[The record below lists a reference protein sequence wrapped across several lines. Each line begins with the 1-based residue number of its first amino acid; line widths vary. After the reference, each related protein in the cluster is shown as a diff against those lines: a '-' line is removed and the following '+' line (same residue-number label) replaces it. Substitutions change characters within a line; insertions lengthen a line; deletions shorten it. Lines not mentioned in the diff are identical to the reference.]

1 MKYQNFKSDFT
12 SVHTFC
18 RQEGDEKKQIAV
30 PEHVRLTFFT
40 AERCGCITIER
51 NGVNMTSCSLSE
63 DGMTLNARVP
73 LSKKSLGTGEL
84 FCEISE
90 ITTDAEFPDK
100 ERIEVTPIRLGV
112 TLWPGKSDDSL
123 EVSADIVLGVVCPG
137 AVRYDTTQNLADAQ
151 KAQAC
156 ANIGALRTIPE
167 ASVSTRKIANAAVI
181 EKKIADGAVTK
192 QKLAADIAGIVDSV
206 AKGTADYSLQQ
217 NSCQAISRNSIAT
230 GNGTIAGTKGVRW
243 TAIDFTTKT
252 ITLEKALTAS
262 IGAGALLSIINDNH
276 YDKCSEVAETAAIGA
291 TTIKVKSLPFTSIA
305 EDTGDDAKTIMVY
318 SNPNVGDVD
327 LGDGAHSEG
336 VNTKATQRGSHA
348 EGRDTYAAGQYSHAE
363 GRSTEAFYASHA
375 EGRDSKA
382 IGLIS
387 HAEGNATTASGNNSH
402 AEGKDTIAMAGNSHA
417 EGWKSKT
424 SQDALHSHAEG
435 NNTTA
440 NGVASHAEGNNTTA
454 NGVASH
460 AEGSNCTANKDKSHA
475 EGASTIADGE
485 SSHAE
490 GRLSVAVGNYSHAEG
505 NNTKSKGIASHAEG
519 DSTIAEMNTC
529 HAEGYKTYAKYY
541 RTHSEGKITVAIGEG
556 SHSEGISLDNI
567 ADTDEYKPKS
577 IVDMLDTYYAAEIAK
592 HSEFK
597 SFGAVINNN
606 NNHKFY
612 KWCKD
617 VIKDKWDEYVRII
630 QDGGTGTAPEGLVSM
645 AIGYASHV
653 EGRDTAANGTGAH
666 AEGYRTFADADA
678 AHVEGICSFAPGR
691 AAHAEGTRT
700 TAAGANSH
708 AEGYHTLTKNSA
720 EHAQGMYN
728 NSNKGSNT
736 LGDALN
742 TIFSVGVGKKGDR
755 KNAFEMMQNGD
766 AYLLGVGGYD
776 GKNPAASKAVQQVIG
791 ALLDIFKPV
800 QVNDNKS
807 GATDATQLAE
817 LKAYAAKLAA
827 YGVDTTNGY
836 EIPILYNSGSKGFI
850 GYNPNAASS
859 FNCYAVTPEG
869 NFYTLTMNATT
880 GALSKKILATTT
892 VTDALSTN
900 KQPKTDA
907 ALKTTSKT
915 ITGAINEVNDKTAYV
930 AFTDVTKLSTNL
942 GKRLIYKGGNVT
954 LSSPI
959 TINSNIYEIDFNGAT
974 ITIGALA
981 RTGITAI
988 KGHSHCIIKN
998 LVIEGI
1004 WTTNADAVSN
1014 VLETFAGVENVNIDV
1029 HFSGSKYGRGFF
1041 NCQRLINCKAEI
1053 TSNHSEA
1060 QTRGFSYCEYLYMC
1074 RIGEGSVGEGFFHCT
1089 NMISCDALA
1098 VVNASGTG
1106 ITMGCFRKELVEC
1119 SNYTNFRRRTNE
1131 YISDKEVTYGFFSDT
1146 DSLSV
1151 NGYSLTPFANTIAAK
1166 NEDDTKALVHPAGGT
1181 GVAEVPLN
1189 TEASG
1194 NSIAR
1199 RLPDGRLRAAAAT
1212 APDDVVIMSQLNA
1225 LALQVSALRQTV
1237 SALQTEVNALEG

>member
-100 ERIEVTPIRLGV
+100 ERIEVTPVRPGV

-151 KAQAC
+151 KSRAC
-156 ANIGALRTIPE
+156 ANIGALRTIPD
-167 ASVSTRKIANAAVI
+167 ASVSTRKIANGAVI

-192 QKLAADIAGIVDSV
+192 QKLANNIAGIVDSV
-206 AKGTADYSLQQ
+206 AKGAADYSLQQ
-217 NSCQAISRNSIAT
+217 NSCQVISRNSIAT
-230 GNGTIAGTKGVRW
+230 GNGTIAGTKGIRW
-243 TAIDFTTKT
+243 KAINFTTKT
-252 ITLEKALTAS
+252 ITLEKALTAN
-262 IGAGALLSIINDNH
+262 IGAGALLSIINDKH

-318 SNPNVGDVD
+318 SNPAVGDMD

-363 GRSTEAFYASHA
+363 GRETEAFYASHA
-375 EGRDSKA
+375 EGRGSKA
-382 IGLIS
+382 TGDVS
-387 HAEGNATTASGNNSH
+387 HAEGLGTYAIGDHTH
-402 AEGKDTIAMAGNSHA
+402 AEGQNTHAVGLNAHA
-417 EGWKSKT
+417 EGLRGWANG
-424 SQDALHSHAEG
+424 QHSHAEG
-435 NNTTA
+435 VDTVTSNTA
-440 NGVASHAEGNNTTA
+440 EHAEGKFNK
-454 NGVASH
+454 
-460 AEGSNCTANKDKSHA
+460 SNK
-475 EGASTIADGE
+475 ADG
-485 SSHAE
+485 
-490 GRLSVAVGNYSHAEG
+490 
-505 NNTKSKGIASHAEG
+505 
-519 DSTIAEMNTC
+519 
-529 HAEGYKTYAKYY
+529 
-541 RTHSEGKITVAIGEG
+541 
-556 SHSEGISLDNI
+556 
-567 ADTDEYKPKS
+567 
-577 IVDMLDTYYAAEIAK
+577 
-592 HSEFK
+592 
-597 SFGAVINNN
+597 SFG
-606 NNHKFY
+606 
-612 KWCKD
+612 
-617 VIKDKWDEYVRII
+617 
-630 QDGGTGTAPEGLVSM
+630 S
-645 AIGYASHV
+645 
-653 EGRDTAANGTGAH
+653 
-666 AEGYRTFADADA
+666 
-678 AHVEGICSFAPGR
+678 
-691 AAHAEGTRT
+691 
-700 TAAGANSH
+700 AG
-708 AEGYHTLTKNSA
+708 
-720 EHAQGMYN
+720 
-728 NSNKGSNT
+728 NT
-736 LGDALN
+736 LHS
-742 TIFSVGVGKKGDR
+742 IGVGTSASDR
-755 KNAFEMMQNGD
+755 KNAFEVMQNGD

-776 GKNPAASKAVQQVIG
+776 GKNPTASKTVQQVIG
-791 ALLDIFKPV
+791 ALLDTFKPV

-817 LKAYAAKLAA
+817 IKAYAAKLAA

-859 FNCYAVTPEG
+859 FNGYAVTPEG
-869 NFYTLTMNATT
+869 NLYTLTMNATT

-915 ITGAINEVNDKTAYV
+915 VTGAINEVNDKTAYV

-1060 QTRGFSYCEYLYMC
+1060 LTRGFSYCEYLYMC

-1151 NGYSLTPFANTIAAK
+1151 NGYSLTPFTNTIAAK

-1225 LALQVSALRQTV
+1225 LVLQVSALRQTV
-1237 SALQTEVNALEG
+1237 SALQTEVNALKG

>member
-151 KAQAC
+151 KSRAC
-156 ANIGALRTIPE
+156 ANIGALRTIPD
-167 ASVSTRKIANAAVI
+167 ASVSIRKIANGAVI

-192 QKLAADIAGIVDSV
+192 QKLANNIAGIVDSV
-206 AKGTADYSLQQ
+206 AKGAADYSLQQ
-217 NSCQAISRNSIAT
+217 NSCQVISRNSIAT

-243 TAIDFTTKT
+243 KAINFTTKT

-262 IGAGALLSIINDNH
+262 IGAGALLSIINDKH
-276 YDKCSEVAETAAIGA
+276 YDKCSEVAETTAIGA

-318 SNPNVGDVD
+318 SNPAVGDMD
-327 LGDGAHSEG
+327 IGDGAHSEG

-363 GRSTEAFYASHA
+363 GRETEAFYASHA
-375 EGRDSKA
+375 EGRGSKA
-382 IGLIS
+382 TGDVS
-387 HAEGNATTASGNNSH
+387 HAEGLGTYAIGDHTH
-402 AEGKDTIAMAGNSHA
+402 AEGQNTHAVGLNAHA
-417 EGWKSKT
+417 EGLRGWANG
-424 SQDALHSHAEG
+424 QHSHAEG
-435 NNTTA
+435 VDTVTSNTA
-440 NGVASHAEGNNTTA
+440 EHAEGKFNK
-454 NGVASH
+454 
-460 AEGSNCTANKDKSHA
+460 SNK
-475 EGASTIADGE
+475 ADG
-485 SSHAE
+485 
-490 GRLSVAVGNYSHAEG
+490 
-505 NNTKSKGIASHAEG
+505 
-519 DSTIAEMNTC
+519 
-529 HAEGYKTYAKYY
+529 
-541 RTHSEGKITVAIGEG
+541 
-556 SHSEGISLDNI
+556 
-567 ADTDEYKPKS
+567 
-577 IVDMLDTYYAAEIAK
+577 
-592 HSEFK
+592 
-597 SFGAVINNN
+597 SFG
-606 NNHKFY
+606 
-612 KWCKD
+612 
-617 VIKDKWDEYVRII
+617 
-630 QDGGTGTAPEGLVSM
+630 S
-645 AIGYASHV
+645 
-653 EGRDTAANGTGAH
+653 
-666 AEGYRTFADADA
+666 
-678 AHVEGICSFAPGR
+678 
-691 AAHAEGTRT
+691 
-700 TAAGANSH
+700 AG
-708 AEGYHTLTKNSA
+708 
-720 EHAQGMYN
+720 
-728 NSNKGSNT
+728 NT
-736 LGDALN
+736 LHSIGIGTSA
-742 TIFSVGVGKKGDR
+742 SDR
-755 KNAFEMMQNGD
+755 KNASEVMQNGD
-766 AYLLGVGGYD
+766 VYLLGVGGYD

-791 ALLDIFKPV
+791 ALLDTFKPV

-859 FNCYAVTPEG
+859 FNGYAVTPEG
-869 NFYTLTMNATT
+869 NLYTLTMNATT

-915 ITGAINEVNDKTAYV
+915 VTGAINEVNDKTAHV

-959 TINSNIYEIDFNGAT
+959 TINSNIYEIDFNGAA

-1004 WTTNADAVSN
+1004 WTTNADAVST

-1060 QTRGFSYCEYLYMC
+1060 LTRGFSYCEYLYMC

-1106 ITMGCFRKELVEC
+1106 ITMGCFRKELIEC

-1225 LALQVSALRQTV
+1225 LVLQVSALRQTV
-1237 SALQTEVNALEG
+1237 SALQTKVNALKG

>member
-12 SVHTFC
+12 SGHTFC

-40 AERCGCITIER
+40 AERCGCITVER

-84 FCEISE
+84 FCEIAE
-90 ITTDAEFPDK
+90 ITPDQDFPEQ

-123 EVSADIVLGVVCPG
+123 EVSADIVFGVVCPG

-151 KAQAC
+151 KSRAC
-156 ANIGALRTIPE
+156 ANIGALRTIPD
-167 ASVSTRKIANAAVI
+167 ASVSTRKIANGAVI

-192 QKLAADIAGIVDSV
+192 QKLANDIAGIVDSV
-206 AKGTADYSLQQ
+206 AKGAADYSLQQ
-217 NSCQAISRNSIAT
+217 NSCQVISRNSIAT

-243 TAIDFTTKT
+243 KAINFTTKT

-262 IGAGALLSIINDNH
+262 IGAGALLSIINDKH

-318 SNPNVGDVD
+318 SNPAVGDMD

-363 GRSTEAFYASHA
+363 GRETEAFYASHA
-375 EGRDSKA
+375 EGRGSKA
-382 IGLIS
+382 TGDIS
-387 HAEGNATTASGNNSH
+387 HAEGLGTYAIGDHTH
-402 AEGKDTIAMAGNSHA
+402 AEGQNTHAVGLNAHA
-417 EGWKSKT
+417 EGLRGWANG
-424 SQDALHSHAEG
+424 QHSHAEG
-435 NNTTA
+435 VDTVTSNTA
-440 NGVASHAEGNNTTA
+440 EHAEGKFNK
-454 NGVASH
+454 
-460 AEGSNCTANKDKSHA
+460 SNK
-475 EGASTIADGE
+475 ADG
-485 SSHAE
+485 
-490 GRLSVAVGNYSHAEG
+490 
-505 NNTKSKGIASHAEG
+505 
-519 DSTIAEMNTC
+519 
-529 HAEGYKTYAKYY
+529 
-541 RTHSEGKITVAIGEG
+541 
-556 SHSEGISLDNI
+556 
-567 ADTDEYKPKS
+567 
-577 IVDMLDTYYAAEIAK
+577 
-592 HSEFK
+592 
-597 SFGAVINNN
+597 SFG
-606 NNHKFY
+606 
-612 KWCKD
+612 
-617 VIKDKWDEYVRII
+617 
-630 QDGGTGTAPEGLVSM
+630 S
-645 AIGYASHV
+645 
-653 EGRDTAANGTGAH
+653 
-666 AEGYRTFADADA
+666 
-678 AHVEGICSFAPGR
+678 
-691 AAHAEGTRT
+691 
-700 TAAGANSH
+700 AG
-708 AEGYHTLTKNSA
+708 
-720 EHAQGMYN
+720 
-728 NSNKGSNT
+728 NT
-736 LGDALN
+736 LHSIGIGTSA
-742 TIFSVGVGKKGDR
+742 SDR
-755 KNAFEMMQNGD
+755 KNAFEIMQNGD

-791 ALLDIFKPV
+791 ALLDTFKPV

-817 LKAYAAKLAA
+817 IKAYAAKLAA

-859 FNCYAVTPEG
+859 FNGYAVTPEG
-869 NFYTLTMNATT
+869 NLYTLTMNATT

-915 ITGAINEVNDKTAYV
+915 VTGAINEVNDKTAYV

-959 TINSNIYEIDFNGAT
+959 TINSNIYEIDFNGAA

-1004 WTTNADAVSN
+1004 WTTNADAVSS

-1060 QTRGFSYCEYLYMC
+1060 LTRGFSYCEYLYMC

-1194 NSIAR
+1194 TSIAR

-1225 LALQVSALRQTV
+1225 LVLQVSALRQTV
-1237 SALQTEVNALEG
+1237 SALQTEVNALKG

>member
-1 MKYQNFKSDFT
+1 MKYQNFKSDFS
-12 SVHTFC
+12 SVHQFF
-18 RQEGDEKKQIAV
+18 RKDGDTNNQVAV
-30 PEHVRLTFFT
+30 PGHVRLRFFT
-40 AERCGCITIER
+40 EERLNVFVAERDGDQMI
-51 NGVNMTSCSLSE
+51 GCSLSE
-63 DGMTLNARVP
+63 DGMTLTASVP
-73 LSKKSLGTGEL
+73 LSRICLGKGEL
-84 FCEISE
+84 FCEIAE
-90 ITTDAEFPDK
+90 ITPDPDFPEQ

-112 TLWPGKSDDSL
+112 TLWSGKSDDSL

-151 KAQAC
+151 KSRAC
-156 ANIGALRTIPE
+156 ANIGALRTIPD
-167 ASVSTRKIANAAVI
+167 ASVSTRKIANGAVI
-181 EKKIADGAVTK
+181 DKKIADGAVTK
-192 QKLAADIAGIVDSV
+192 QKLANNIAGIVDSV
-206 AKGTADYSLQQ
+206 AKGAADYSLQQ
-217 NSCQAISRNSIAT
+217 NSCQVISRNSIAT

-243 TAIDFTTKT
+243 KAINFTTKT

-262 IGAGALLSIINDNH
+262 IGAGALLSIINDKH

-318 SNPNVGDVD
+318 SNPAVGDMD

-363 GRSTEAFYASHA
+363 GRETEAFYASHA
-375 EGRDSKA
+375 EGRGSKA
-382 IGLIS
+382 TGDVS
-387 HAEGNATTASGNNSH
+387 HAEGLGTYAIGDHTH
-402 AEGKDTIAMAGNSHA
+402 AEGQNTHAVGLNAHA
-417 EGWKSKT
+417 EGLRGWANG
-424 SQDALHSHAEG
+424 QHSHAEG
-435 NNTTA
+435 VDTVTSNTA
-440 NGVASHAEGNNTTA
+440 EHAEGKFNK
-454 NGVASH
+454 
-460 AEGSNCTANKDKSHA
+460 SNK
-475 EGASTIADGE
+475 ADG
-485 SSHAE
+485 
-490 GRLSVAVGNYSHAEG
+490 
-505 NNTKSKGIASHAEG
+505 
-519 DSTIAEMNTC
+519 
-529 HAEGYKTYAKYY
+529 
-541 RTHSEGKITVAIGEG
+541 
-556 SHSEGISLDNI
+556 
-567 ADTDEYKPKS
+567 
-577 IVDMLDTYYAAEIAK
+577 
-592 HSEFK
+592 
-597 SFGAVINNN
+597 SFG
-606 NNHKFY
+606 
-612 KWCKD
+612 
-617 VIKDKWDEYVRII
+617 
-630 QDGGTGTAPEGLVSM
+630 S
-645 AIGYASHV
+645 
-653 EGRDTAANGTGAH
+653 
-666 AEGYRTFADADA
+666 
-678 AHVEGICSFAPGR
+678 
-691 AAHAEGTRT
+691 
-700 TAAGANSH
+700 AG
-708 AEGYHTLTKNSA
+708 
-720 EHAQGMYN
+720 
-728 NSNKGSNT
+728 NT
-736 LGDALN
+736 LHSIGIGTSA
-742 TIFSVGVGKKGDR
+742 SDR
-755 KNAFEMMQNGD
+755 KNAFEIMQNGD

-776 GKNPAASKAVQQVIG
+776 GKNPAASKAVQQIIG
-791 ALLDIFKPV
+791 ALLDTFKPV

-859 FNCYAVTPEG
+859 FNGYAVTPEG
-869 NFYTLTMNATT
+869 NLYTLTMNATT

-892 VTDALSTN
+892 VTDALSAN

-915 ITGAINEVNDKTAYV
+915 VTGAINEVNDKTAYV

-959 TINSNIYEIDFNGAT
+959 TINSNIYEIDFNGAA

-1225 LALQVSALRQTV
+1225 LVLQVSALRQTV
-1237 SALQTEVNALEG
+1237 TELQTEVNALKG

>member
-100 ERIEVTPIRLGV
+100 ERIEVTPVRPGV

-151 KAQAC
+151 KSRAC
-156 ANIGALRTIPE
+156 ANIGALRTIPD
-167 ASVSTRKIANAAVI
+167 ASVSTRKIANGAVI
-181 EKKIADGAVTK
+181 DKKIADGAVTK
-192 QKLAADIAGIVDSV
+192 QKLANNIAGIVDSV
-206 AKGTADYSLQQ
+206 AKGAADYSLQQ
-217 NSCQAISRNSIAT
+217 NSCQVISRNSIAT

-243 TAIDFTTKT
+243 KAINFTTKT

-262 IGAGALLSIINDNH
+262 IGVGALLSIINDKH

-318 SNPNVGDVD
+318 SNPAVGDMD

-363 GRSTEAFYASHA
+363 GRETEAFYASHA
-375 EGRDSKA
+375 EGRGSKA
-382 IGLIS
+382 TGDVS
-387 HAEGNATTASGNNSH
+387 HAEGLGTYAIGDHTH
-402 AEGKDTIAMAGNSHA
+402 AEGQNTHAVGLNAHA
-417 EGWKSKT
+417 EGLRGWANG
-424 SQDALHSHAEG
+424 QHSHAEG
-435 NNTTA
+435 VDTVTSNTA
-440 NGVASHAEGNNTTA
+440 EHAEGKFNK
-454 NGVASH
+454 
-460 AEGSNCTANKDKSHA
+460 SNK
-475 EGASTIADGE
+475 ADG
-485 SSHAE
+485 
-490 GRLSVAVGNYSHAEG
+490 
-505 NNTKSKGIASHAEG
+505 
-519 DSTIAEMNTC
+519 
-529 HAEGYKTYAKYY
+529 
-541 RTHSEGKITVAIGEG
+541 
-556 SHSEGISLDNI
+556 
-567 ADTDEYKPKS
+567 
-577 IVDMLDTYYAAEIAK
+577 
-592 HSEFK
+592 
-597 SFGAVINNN
+597 SFG
-606 NNHKFY
+606 
-612 KWCKD
+612 
-617 VIKDKWDEYVRII
+617 
-630 QDGGTGTAPEGLVSM
+630 S
-645 AIGYASHV
+645 
-653 EGRDTAANGTGAH
+653 
-666 AEGYRTFADADA
+666 
-678 AHVEGICSFAPGR
+678 
-691 AAHAEGTRT
+691 
-700 TAAGANSH
+700 AG
-708 AEGYHTLTKNSA
+708 
-720 EHAQGMYN
+720 
-728 NSNKGSNT
+728 NT
-736 LGDALN
+736 LHSIGIGTSA
-742 TIFSVGVGKKGDR
+742 SDR
-755 KNAFEMMQNGD
+755 KNAFEVMQNGD

-791 ALLDIFKPV
+791 ALLDTFKPV

-859 FNCYAVTPEG
+859 FNGYAVTPEG
-869 NFYTLTMNATT
+869 NLYTLTMNAAT

-915 ITGAINEVNDKTAYV
+915 VTGAINEVNDKTAYV

-1225 LALQVSALRQTV
+1225 LVLQVSALRQTV
-1237 SALQTEVNALEG
+1237 TELQTEVNALKG

>member
-151 KAQAC
+151 KSRAC
-156 ANIGALRTIPE
+156 ANIGALRTIPD
-167 ASVSTRKIANAAVI
+167 ASVSTRKIANGAVI

-192 QKLAADIAGIVDSV
+192 QKLANNIAGIVDSV
-206 AKGTADYSLQQ
+206 AKGAADYSLQQ
-217 NSCQAISRNSIAT
+217 NSCQVISRNSIAT

-243 TAIDFTTKT
+243 KAINFTTKT
-252 ITLEKALTAS
+252 ITLEKALTAG
-262 IGAGALLSIINDNH
+262 IGAGALLSIINDKH

-318 SNPNVGDVD
+318 SNPAVGDMD

-363 GRSTEAFYASHA
+363 GRETEAFYASHA
-375 EGRDSKA
+375 EGRSSKA
-382 IGLIS
+382 TGDVS
-387 HAEGNATTASGNNSH
+387 HAEGLGTYAIGDHTH
-402 AEGKDTIAMAGNSHA
+402 AEGQNTHAVGLNAHA
-417 EGWKSKT
+417 EGLRGWANG
-424 SQDALHSHAEG
+424 QHSHAEG
-435 NNTTA
+435 VDTVTSNTA
-440 NGVASHAEGNNTTA
+440 EHAEGKFNK
-454 NGVASH
+454 
-460 AEGSNCTANKDKSHA
+460 SNK
-475 EGASTIADGE
+475 ADG
-485 SSHAE
+485 
-490 GRLSVAVGNYSHAEG
+490 
-505 NNTKSKGIASHAEG
+505 
-519 DSTIAEMNTC
+519 
-529 HAEGYKTYAKYY
+529 
-541 RTHSEGKITVAIGEG
+541 
-556 SHSEGISLDNI
+556 
-567 ADTDEYKPKS
+567 
-577 IVDMLDTYYAAEIAK
+577 
-592 HSEFK
+592 
-597 SFGAVINNN
+597 SFG
-606 NNHKFY
+606 
-612 KWCKD
+612 
-617 VIKDKWDEYVRII
+617 
-630 QDGGTGTAPEGLVSM
+630 S
-645 AIGYASHV
+645 
-653 EGRDTAANGTGAH
+653 
-666 AEGYRTFADADA
+666 
-678 AHVEGICSFAPGR
+678 
-691 AAHAEGTRT
+691 
-700 TAAGANSH
+700 AG
-708 AEGYHTLTKNSA
+708 
-720 EHAQGMYN
+720 
-728 NSNKGSNT
+728 NT
-736 LGDALN
+736 LHSIGIGTSA
-742 TIFSVGVGKKGDR
+742 SDR
-755 KNAFEMMQNGD
+755 KNAVEVMQNGD

-776 GKNPAASKAVQQVIG
+776 GKNPAASKAVQQIIG
-791 ALLDIFKPV
+791 ALLDTFKPV

-859 FNCYAVTPEG
+859 FNGYAVTPEG

-892 VTDALSTN
+892 VTDALSIN

-915 ITGAINEVNDKTAYV
+915 VTGAINEVNDKTAYV

-1166 NEDDTKALVHPAGGT
+1166 NEDDTKALVHPSGGT

-1225 LALQVSALRQTV
+1225 LVLQVSALRQ
-1237 SALQTEVNALEG
+1237 EVNALKG

>member
-151 KAQAC
+151 KSRAC
-156 ANIGALRTIPE
+156 ANIGALRTIPD
-167 ASVSTRKIANAAVI
+167 ASVSTRKIANGAVI
-181 EKKIADGAVTK
+181 DKKIADGAVTK
-192 QKLAADIAGIVDSV
+192 QKLANNIAGIVDSV
-206 AKGTADYSLQQ
+206 AKGAADYSLQQ
-217 NSCQAISRNSIAT
+217 NSCQVISRNSIAT

-243 TAIDFTTKT
+243 KAINFTTKT

-262 IGAGALLSIINDNH
+262 IGAGALLSIINDKH

-318 SNPNVGDVD
+318 SNPAVGDMD

-363 GRSTEAFYASHA
+363 GRETEAFYASHA
-375 EGRDSKA
+375 EGRGSKA
-382 IGLIS
+382 TGDVS
-387 HAEGNATTASGNNSH
+387 HAEGLGTYAIGDHTH
-402 AEGKDTIAMAGNSHA
+402 AEGQNTHAVGLNAHA
-417 EGWKSKT
+417 EGLRGWANG
-424 SQDALHSHAEG
+424 QHSHAEG
-435 NNTTA
+435 VDTVTSNTA
-440 NGVASHAEGNNTTA
+440 EHAEGKFNK
-454 NGVASH
+454 
-460 AEGSNCTANKDKSHA
+460 SNK
-475 EGASTIADGE
+475 ADG
-485 SSHAE
+485 
-490 GRLSVAVGNYSHAEG
+490 
-505 NNTKSKGIASHAEG
+505 
-519 DSTIAEMNTC
+519 
-529 HAEGYKTYAKYY
+529 
-541 RTHSEGKITVAIGEG
+541 
-556 SHSEGISLDNI
+556 
-567 ADTDEYKPKS
+567 
-577 IVDMLDTYYAAEIAK
+577 
-592 HSEFK
+592 
-597 SFGAVINNN
+597 SFG
-606 NNHKFY
+606 
-612 KWCKD
+612 
-617 VIKDKWDEYVRII
+617 
-630 QDGGTGTAPEGLVSM
+630 S
-645 AIGYASHV
+645 
-653 EGRDTAANGTGAH
+653 
-666 AEGYRTFADADA
+666 
-678 AHVEGICSFAPGR
+678 
-691 AAHAEGTRT
+691 
-700 TAAGANSH
+700 AG
-708 AEGYHTLTKNSA
+708 
-720 EHAQGMYN
+720 
-728 NSNKGSNT
+728 NT
-736 LGDALN
+736 LHSIGIGTSA
-742 TIFSVGVGKKGDR
+742 SDR
-755 KNAFEMMQNGD
+755 KNAFEIMQNGD

-776 GKNPAASKAVQQVIG
+776 GKNPAASKAVQQIIG
-791 ALLDIFKPV
+791 ALLDTFKPV

-859 FNCYAVTPEG
+859 FNGYAVTPEG
-869 NFYTLTMNATT
+869 NLYTLTMNATT

-915 ITGAINEVNDKTAYV
+915 VTGAINEVNDKTAHV

-959 TINSNIYEIDFNGAT
+959 TINSNIYEIDFNGAA

-1060 QTRGFSYCEYLYMC
+1060 LTRGFSYCEYLYMC

-1106 ITMGCFRKELVEC
+1106 ITMGCFRKELIEC

-1225 LALQVSALRQTV
+1225 LVLQVSALRQTV
-1237 SALQTEVNALEG
+1237 TELQTEVNALKG

>member
-63 DGMTLNARVP
+63 DGMTLNAHVP

-151 KAQAC
+151 KSRAC
-156 ANIGALRTIPE
+156 ANIGALRTIPD
-167 ASVSTRKIANAAVI
+167 ASVSTRKIANGAVI
-181 EKKIADGAVTK
+181 DKKIADGAVTK
-192 QKLAADIAGIVDSV
+192 QKLANNIAGIVDSV
-206 AKGTADYSLQQ
+206 AKGAADYSLQQ
-217 NSCQAISRNSIAT
+217 DSCQVISRNSIAT

-243 TAIDFTTKT
+243 KAINFTTKT

-262 IGAGALLSIINDNH
+262 IGAGALLSIINDKH

-318 SNPNVGDVD
+318 SNPAVGDMD

-363 GRSTEAFYASHA
+363 GRETEAFYASHA
-375 EGRDSKA
+375 EGRGSKA
-382 IGLIS
+382 TGDVS
-387 HAEGNATTASGNNSH
+387 HAEGLGTYAIGDHTH
-402 AEGKDTIAMAGNSHA
+402 AEGQNTHAVGLNAHA
-417 EGWKSKT
+417 EGLRGWANG
-424 SQDALHSHAEG
+424 QHSHAEG
-435 NNTTA
+435 VDTVTSNTA
-440 NGVASHAEGNNTTA
+440 EHAEGKFNK
-454 NGVASH
+454 
-460 AEGSNCTANKDKSHA
+460 SNK
-475 EGASTIADGE
+475 ADG
-485 SSHAE
+485 
-490 GRLSVAVGNYSHAEG
+490 
-505 NNTKSKGIASHAEG
+505 
-519 DSTIAEMNTC
+519 
-529 HAEGYKTYAKYY
+529 
-541 RTHSEGKITVAIGEG
+541 
-556 SHSEGISLDNI
+556 
-567 ADTDEYKPKS
+567 
-577 IVDMLDTYYAAEIAK
+577 
-592 HSEFK
+592 
-597 SFGAVINNN
+597 SFG
-606 NNHKFY
+606 
-612 KWCKD
+612 
-617 VIKDKWDEYVRII
+617 
-630 QDGGTGTAPEGLVSM
+630 S
-645 AIGYASHV
+645 
-653 EGRDTAANGTGAH
+653 
-666 AEGYRTFADADA
+666 
-678 AHVEGICSFAPGR
+678 
-691 AAHAEGTRT
+691 
-700 TAAGANSH
+700 AG
-708 AEGYHTLTKNSA
+708 
-720 EHAQGMYN
+720 
-728 NSNKGSNT
+728 NT
-736 LGDALN
+736 LHSIGIGTSA
-742 TIFSVGVGKKGDR
+742 SDR
-755 KNAFEMMQNGD
+755 KNAYEIMQNGD

-776 GKNPAASKAVQQVIG
+776 GKNPAASKAVQQIIG
-791 ALLDIFKPV
+791 ALLDTFKPV

-817 LKAYAAKLAA
+817 IKAYAAKLAA

-859 FNCYAVTPEG
+859 FNGYAVTPEG
-869 NFYTLTMNATT
+869 NLYTLTMNATT

-915 ITGAINEVNDKTAYV
+915 VTGAINEVNDKTAHV

-1060 QTRGFSYCEYLYMC
+1060 VTRGFSYCEYLYMC

-1106 ITMGCFRKELVEC
+1106 ITMGCFRKELIEC

-1212 APDDVVIMSQLNA
+1212 APDDVVIMSQINA
-1225 LALQVSALRQTV
+1225 LVSQVSALRQTV
-1237 SALQTEVNALEG
+1237 TELQTEVNALKG

>member
-151 KAQAC
+151 KSRAC
-156 ANIGALRTIPE
+156 ANIGALRTIPD
-167 ASVSTRKIANAAVI
+167 ASVSTRKIANSAVI

-192 QKLAADIAGIVDSV
+192 QKLANNIAGIVDSV
-206 AKGTADYSLQQ
+206 AKGSADYSLQQ
-217 NSCQAISRNSIAT
+217 NSCQVISRNSIAT

-262 IGAGALLSIINDNH
+262 IGAGALLSIINDKH

-318 SNPNVGDVD
+318 SNPAVGDMD

-363 GRSTEAFYASHA
+363 GRETEAFYASHA
-375 EGRDSKA
+375 EGRGSKA
-382 IGLIS
+382 TGDVS
-387 HAEGNATTASGNNSH
+387 HAEGLGTYAIGDHTH
-402 AEGKDTIAMAGNSHA
+402 AEGQNTHAVGLNAHA
-417 EGWKSKT
+417 EGLRGWANG
-424 SQDALHSHAEG
+424 QHSHAEG
-435 NNTTA
+435 VDTVTSNTA
-440 NGVASHAEGNNTTA
+440 EHAEGKFNK
-454 NGVASH
+454 
-460 AEGSNCTANKDKSHA
+460 SNK
-475 EGASTIADGE
+475 ADG
-485 SSHAE
+485 
-490 GRLSVAVGNYSHAEG
+490 
-505 NNTKSKGIASHAEG
+505 
-519 DSTIAEMNTC
+519 
-529 HAEGYKTYAKYY
+529 
-541 RTHSEGKITVAIGEG
+541 
-556 SHSEGISLDNI
+556 
-567 ADTDEYKPKS
+567 
-577 IVDMLDTYYAAEIAK
+577 
-592 HSEFK
+592 
-597 SFGAVINNN
+597 SFG
-606 NNHKFY
+606 
-612 KWCKD
+612 
-617 VIKDKWDEYVRII
+617 
-630 QDGGTGTAPEGLVSM
+630 S
-645 AIGYASHV
+645 
-653 EGRDTAANGTGAH
+653 
-666 AEGYRTFADADA
+666 
-678 AHVEGICSFAPGR
+678 
-691 AAHAEGTRT
+691 
-700 TAAGANSH
+700 AG
-708 AEGYHTLTKNSA
+708 
-720 EHAQGMYN
+720 
-728 NSNKGSNT
+728 NT
-736 LGDALN
+736 LHSIGIGTSA
-742 TIFSVGVGKKGDR
+742 SDR
-755 KNAFEMMQNGD
+755 KNAVEVMQNGD
-766 AYLLGVGGYD
+766 TYLLGVGGYD

-791 ALLDIFKPV
+791 ALLDTFKPV

-859 FNCYAVTPEG
+859 FNGYAVTPEG

-900 KQPKTDA
+900 NQPKTDA

-915 ITGAINEVNDKTAYV
+915 VTGAINEVNDKTAYV

-1060 QTRGFSYCEYLYMC
+1060 VTRGFSYCEYLYMC

-1212 APDDVVIMSQLNA
+1212 APDDVVIMSQINA
-1225 LALQVSALRQTV
+1225 LVSQVSALRQTV
-1237 SALQTEVNALEG
+1237 TELQTEVNALKG

>member
-100 ERIEVTPIRLGV
+100 ERIEVTPVRPGV

-137 AVRYDTTQNLADAQ
+137 AVRYDIAQNLTDAQ

-156 ANIGALRTIPE
+156 ANIGALRTIPD
-167 ASVSTRKIANAAVI
+167 ASVSTRKIANGAVI

-192 QKLAADIAGIVDSV
+192 QKLANNIAGIVDSV
-206 AKGTADYSLQQ
+206 AKGAADYSLQQ
-217 NSCQAISRNSIAT
+217 NSCQVISRNSIAT

-243 TAIDFTTKT
+243 KTINFTTKT

-262 IGAGALLSIINDNH
+262 IGAGALLSIINDKH
-276 YDKCSEVAETAAIGA
+276 YDKCSEVAETVAIGA

-318 SNPNVGDVD
+318 SNPAVGDMD

-363 GRSTEAFYASHA
+363 GRETEAFYASHA
-375 EGRDSKA
+375 EGRGSKA
-382 IGLIS
+382 TGDVS
-387 HAEGNATTASGNNSH
+387 HAEGLGTYAIGDHTH
-402 AEGKDTIAMAGNSHA
+402 AEGQNTHAVGLNAHA
-417 EGWKSKT
+417 EGLRGWANG
-424 SQDALHSHAEG
+424 QHSHAEG
-435 NNTTA
+435 VDTVTSNTA
-440 NGVASHAEGNNTTA
+440 EHAEGKFNK
-454 NGVASH
+454 
-460 AEGSNCTANKDKSHA
+460 SNK
-475 EGASTIADGE
+475 ADG
-485 SSHAE
+485 
-490 GRLSVAVGNYSHAEG
+490 
-505 NNTKSKGIASHAEG
+505 
-519 DSTIAEMNTC
+519 
-529 HAEGYKTYAKYY
+529 
-541 RTHSEGKITVAIGEG
+541 
-556 SHSEGISLDNI
+556 
-567 ADTDEYKPKS
+567 
-577 IVDMLDTYYAAEIAK
+577 
-592 HSEFK
+592 
-597 SFGAVINNN
+597 SFG
-606 NNHKFY
+606 
-612 KWCKD
+612 
-617 VIKDKWDEYVRII
+617 
-630 QDGGTGTAPEGLVSM
+630 S
-645 AIGYASHV
+645 
-653 EGRDTAANGTGAH
+653 
-666 AEGYRTFADADA
+666 
-678 AHVEGICSFAPGR
+678 
-691 AAHAEGTRT
+691 
-700 TAAGANSH
+700 AG
-708 AEGYHTLTKNSA
+708 
-720 EHAQGMYN
+720 
-728 NSNKGSNT
+728 NT
-736 LGDALN
+736 LHSIGIGTSA
-742 TIFSVGVGKKGDR
+742 SDR
-755 KNAFEMMQNGD
+755 KNAFEIMQNGD

-776 GKNPAASKAVQQVIG
+776 GKNPAASKAVQQIIG
-791 ALLDIFKPV
+791 ALLDTFKPV

-817 LKAYAAKLAA
+817 IKAYAAKLAA

-859 FNCYAVTPEG
+859 FNGYAVTPEG
-869 NFYTLTMNATT
+869 NLYTLTMNATT

-915 ITGAINEVNDKTAYV
+915 VTGAINEVNDKTAYV

-942 GKRLIYKGGNVT
+942 GKRLIYKGGNVI

-981 RTGITAI
+981 KTGITAI

-1106 ITMGCFRKELVEC
+1106 ITMGCFRKELIEC

-1181 GVAEVPLN
+1181 GVAEVPLSI
-1189 TEASG
+1189 EASG

-1225 LALQVSALRQTV
+1225 LVLQVSALRQTV
-1237 SALQTEVNALEG
+1237 TELQTEVNALKG

>member
-100 ERIEVTPIRLGV
+100 ERIEVTPVRPGV

-151 KAQAC
+151 KSRAC
-156 ANIGALRTIPE
+156 ANIGALRTIPD
-167 ASVSTRKIANAAVI
+167 ASVSTRKIANGAVI
-181 EKKIADGAVTK
+181 DKKIADGAVTK
-192 QKLAADIAGIVDSV
+192 QKLANNIAGIVDSV
-206 AKGTADYSLQQ
+206 AKGAADYSLQQ
-217 NSCQAISRNSIAT
+217 NSCQVISRNSIAT

-243 TAIDFTTKT
+243 KAINFTTKT

-262 IGAGALLSIINDNH
+262 IGAGALLSIINDKH
-276 YDKCSEVAETAAIGA
+276 YDKCSEVAETAAMGA

-318 SNPNVGDVD
+318 SNPAVGDMD

-363 GRSTEAFYASHA
+363 GRETEAFYASHA
-375 EGRDSKA
+375 EGRGSKA
-382 IGLIS
+382 TGDVS
-387 HAEGNATTASGNNSH
+387 HAEGLGTYAIGDHTH
-402 AEGKDTIAMAGNSHA
+402 AEGQNTHAVGLNAHA
-417 EGWKSKT
+417 EGLRGWANG
-424 SQDALHSHAEG
+424 QHSHAEG
-435 NNTTA
+435 VDTVTSNTA
-440 NGVASHAEGNNTTA
+440 EHAEGKFNK
-454 NGVASH
+454 
-460 AEGSNCTANKDKSHA
+460 SNK
-475 EGASTIADGE
+475 ADG
-485 SSHAE
+485 
-490 GRLSVAVGNYSHAEG
+490 
-505 NNTKSKGIASHAEG
+505 
-519 DSTIAEMNTC
+519 
-529 HAEGYKTYAKYY
+529 
-541 RTHSEGKITVAIGEG
+541 
-556 SHSEGISLDNI
+556 
-567 ADTDEYKPKS
+567 
-577 IVDMLDTYYAAEIAK
+577 
-592 HSEFK
+592 
-597 SFGAVINNN
+597 SFG
-606 NNHKFY
+606 
-612 KWCKD
+612 
-617 VIKDKWDEYVRII
+617 
-630 QDGGTGTAPEGLVSM
+630 S
-645 AIGYASHV
+645 
-653 EGRDTAANGTGAH
+653 
-666 AEGYRTFADADA
+666 
-678 AHVEGICSFAPGR
+678 
-691 AAHAEGTRT
+691 
-700 TAAGANSH
+700 AG
-708 AEGYHTLTKNSA
+708 
-720 EHAQGMYN
+720 
-728 NSNKGSNT
+728 NT
-736 LGDALN
+736 LHSIGIGTSA
-742 TIFSVGVGKKGDR
+742 SDR
-755 KNAFEMMQNGD
+755 KNAFEVMQNGD

-776 GKNPAASKAVQQVIG
+776 GKNPTASKAVQQVIG
-791 ALLDIFKPV
+791 ALLDTFKPV

-817 LKAYAAKLAA
+817 IKAYAAKLAA

-859 FNCYAVTPEG
+859 FNGYAVTPEG
-869 NFYTLTMNATT
+869 NLYTLTMNATT

-915 ITGAINEVNDKTAYV
+915 VTGAINEVNDKTAYV

-959 TINSNIYEIDFNGAT
+959 TINSNIYEIDFNGAA

-1131 YISDKEVTYGFFSDT
+1131 YISDKEVTCGFFSDT

-1225 LALQVSALRQTV
+1225 LVLQVSALRQTV
-1237 SALQTEVNALEG
+1237 SALQAEVNALKG

>member
-30 PEHVRLTFFT
+30 PEHLRLTFFT

-100 ERIEVTPIRLGV
+100 ERIEVTPVRPGV

-151 KAQAC
+151 KSRAC
-156 ANIGALRTIPE
+156 ANIGALRTIPD
-167 ASVSTRKIANAAVI
+167 ASVSTRKIANGAVI
-181 EKKIADGAVTK
+181 DKKIADGAVTK
-192 QKLAADIAGIVDSV
+192 QKLANNIAGIVDSV
-206 AKGTADYSLQQ
+206 AKGAADYSLQQ
-217 NSCQAISRNSIAT
+217 NSCQVISRNSIAT

-243 TAIDFTTKT
+243 KAINFTTKT

-262 IGAGALLSIINDNH
+262 IGAGALLSIINDKH

-318 SNPNVGDVD
+318 SNPAVGDMD

-363 GRSTEAFYASHA
+363 GRETEAFYASHA
-375 EGRDSKA
+375 EGRGSKA
-382 IGLIS
+382 TGDVS
-387 HAEGNATTASGNNSH
+387 HAEGLGTYAIGDHTH
-402 AEGKDTIAMAGNSHA
+402 AEGQNTHAVGLNAHA
-417 EGWKSKT
+417 EGLRGWANG
-424 SQDALHSHAEG
+424 QHSHAEG
-435 NNTTA
+435 VDTVTSNTA
-440 NGVASHAEGNNTTA
+440 EHAEGKFNK
-454 NGVASH
+454 
-460 AEGSNCTANKDKSHA
+460 SNK
-475 EGASTIADGE
+475 ADG
-485 SSHAE
+485 
-490 GRLSVAVGNYSHAEG
+490 
-505 NNTKSKGIASHAEG
+505 
-519 DSTIAEMNTC
+519 
-529 HAEGYKTYAKYY
+529 
-541 RTHSEGKITVAIGEG
+541 
-556 SHSEGISLDNI
+556 
-567 ADTDEYKPKS
+567 
-577 IVDMLDTYYAAEIAK
+577 
-592 HSEFK
+592 
-597 SFGAVINNN
+597 SFG
-606 NNHKFY
+606 
-612 KWCKD
+612 
-617 VIKDKWDEYVRII
+617 
-630 QDGGTGTAPEGLVSM
+630 S
-645 AIGYASHV
+645 
-653 EGRDTAANGTGAH
+653 
-666 AEGYRTFADADA
+666 
-678 AHVEGICSFAPGR
+678 
-691 AAHAEGTRT
+691 
-700 TAAGANSH
+700 AG
-708 AEGYHTLTKNSA
+708 
-720 EHAQGMYN
+720 
-728 NSNKGSNT
+728 NT
-736 LGDALN
+736 LHSIGIGTSA
-742 TIFSVGVGKKGDR
+742 SDR
-755 KNAFEMMQNGD
+755 KNAVEVMQNGD

-791 ALLDIFKPV
+791 ALLDTFKPV

-859 FNCYAVTPEG
+859 FNGYAVTPEG
-869 NFYTLTMNATT
+869 NLYTLTMNATT

-915 ITGAINEVNDKTAYV
+915 VTGAINEVNDKTAYV

-988 KGHSHCIIKN
+988 KGHSHCIIRN

-1060 QTRGFSYCEYLYMC
+1060 VTRGFSYCEYLYMC

-1106 ITMGCFRKELVEC
+1106 ITMGCFRKELVDC

-1166 NEDDTKALVHPAGGT
+1166 NEDDTKALVHPSGGT

-1225 LALQVSALRQTV
+1225 LVLQVSALRQ
-1237 SALQTEVNALEG
+1237 EVNALKG

>member
-12 SVHTFC
+12 SVHTFY

-100 ERIEVTPIRLGV
+100 ERIEVTPVRPGV

-151 KAQAC
+151 KSRAC
-156 ANIGALRTIPE
+156 ANIGALRTIPD
-167 ASVSTRKIANAAVI
+167 ASVSTRKITNGAVI

-206 AKGTADYSLQQ
+206 AKGAADYSLQQ
-217 NSCQAISRNSIAT
+217 NSCQVISRNSIAT

-243 TAIDFTTKT
+243 KAINFTTKT

-262 IGAGALLSIINDNH
+262 IGAGALLSIINDKH

-318 SNPNVGDVD
+318 SNPAVGDMD

-363 GRSTEAFYASHA
+363 GRETEAFYASHA
-375 EGRDSKA
+375 EGRGSKA
-382 IGLIS
+382 TGDVS
-387 HAEGNATTASGNNSH
+387 HAEGLGTYAIGDHTH
-402 AEGKDTIAMAGNSHA
+402 AEGQNTHAVGLNAHA
-417 EGWKSKT
+417 EGLRGWANG
-424 SQDALHSHAEG
+424 QHSHAEG
-435 NNTTA
+435 VDTVTSNTA
-440 NGVASHAEGNNTTA
+440 EHAEGKFNK
-454 NGVASH
+454 
-460 AEGSNCTANKDKSHA
+460 SNK
-475 EGASTIADGE
+475 ADG
-485 SSHAE
+485 
-490 GRLSVAVGNYSHAEG
+490 
-505 NNTKSKGIASHAEG
+505 
-519 DSTIAEMNTC
+519 
-529 HAEGYKTYAKYY
+529 
-541 RTHSEGKITVAIGEG
+541 
-556 SHSEGISLDNI
+556 
-567 ADTDEYKPKS
+567 
-577 IVDMLDTYYAAEIAK
+577 
-592 HSEFK
+592 
-597 SFGAVINNN
+597 SFG
-606 NNHKFY
+606 
-612 KWCKD
+612 
-617 VIKDKWDEYVRII
+617 
-630 QDGGTGTAPEGLVSM
+630 S
-645 AIGYASHV
+645 
-653 EGRDTAANGTGAH
+653 
-666 AEGYRTFADADA
+666 
-678 AHVEGICSFAPGR
+678 
-691 AAHAEGTRT
+691 
-700 TAAGANSH
+700 AG
-708 AEGYHTLTKNSA
+708 
-720 EHAQGMYN
+720 
-728 NSNKGSNT
+728 NT
-736 LGDALN
+736 LHSIGIGTSA
-742 TIFSVGVGKKGDR
+742 SDR
-755 KNAFEMMQNGD
+755 KNAFEVMQNGD
-766 AYLLGVGGYD
+766 VYLLGVGGYD

-791 ALLDIFKPV
+791 ALLDTFKPV

-859 FNCYAVTPEG
+859 FNGYAVTPEG

-915 ITGAINEVNDKTAYV
+915 VTGAINEVNDKTAYV

-981 RTGITAI
+981 KTGITAI

-1060 QTRGFSYCEYLYMC
+1060 VTRGFSYCEYLYMC

-1106 ITMGCFRKELVEC
+1106 ITMGCFRKELVDC

-1225 LALQVSALRQTV
+1225 LVLQVSALRQ
-1237 SALQTEVNALEG
+1237 EVNALKG

>member
-40 AERCGCITIER
+40 AERCGCITVER

-100 ERIEVTPIRLGV
+100 ERIEVTPVRPGV

-151 KAQAC
+151 KSRAC
-156 ANIGALRTIPE
+156 ANIGALRTIPD
-167 ASVSTRKIANAAVI
+167 ASVSTRKIANGAVI
-181 EKKIADGAVTK
+181 DKKIADGAVTK
-192 QKLAADIAGIVDSV
+192 QKLANNIAGIVDSV
-206 AKGTADYSLQQ
+206 AKGAADYSLQQ
-217 NSCQAISRNSIAT
+217 DSCQVISRNSIAT

-243 TAIDFTTKT
+243 KAINFTTKT

-262 IGAGALLSIINDNH
+262 IGAGALLSIINDKH

-318 SNPNVGDVD
+318 SNPAVGDMD

-363 GRSTEAFYASHA
+363 GRETEAFYASHA
-375 EGRDSKA
+375 EGRGSKA
-382 IGLIS
+382 TGDVS
-387 HAEGNATTASGNNSH
+387 HAEGLGTYAIGDHTH
-402 AEGKDTIAMAGNSHA
+402 AEGQNTHAVGLNAHA
-417 EGWKSKT
+417 EGLRGWANG
-424 SQDALHSHAEG
+424 QHSHAEG
-435 NNTTA
+435 VDTVTSNTA
-440 NGVASHAEGNNTTA
+440 EHAEGKFNK
-454 NGVASH
+454 
-460 AEGSNCTANKDKSHA
+460 SNK
-475 EGASTIADGE
+475 ADG
-485 SSHAE
+485 
-490 GRLSVAVGNYSHAEG
+490 
-505 NNTKSKGIASHAEG
+505 
-519 DSTIAEMNTC
+519 
-529 HAEGYKTYAKYY
+529 
-541 RTHSEGKITVAIGEG
+541 
-556 SHSEGISLDNI
+556 
-567 ADTDEYKPKS
+567 
-577 IVDMLDTYYAAEIAK
+577 
-592 HSEFK
+592 
-597 SFGAVINNN
+597 SFG
-606 NNHKFY
+606 
-612 KWCKD
+612 
-617 VIKDKWDEYVRII
+617 
-630 QDGGTGTAPEGLVSM
+630 S
-645 AIGYASHV
+645 
-653 EGRDTAANGTGAH
+653 
-666 AEGYRTFADADA
+666 
-678 AHVEGICSFAPGR
+678 
-691 AAHAEGTRT
+691 
-700 TAAGANSH
+700 AG
-708 AEGYHTLTKNSA
+708 
-720 EHAQGMYN
+720 
-728 NSNKGSNT
+728 NT
-736 LGDALN
+736 LHSIGIGTSA
-742 TIFSVGVGKKGDR
+742 SDR
-755 KNAFEMMQNGD
+755 KNAVEVMQNGD
-766 AYLLGVGGYD
+766 TYLIGVGGYD

-791 ALLDIFKPV
+791 ALLDTFKPV

-859 FNCYAVTPEG
+859 FNGYAVTPEG

-915 ITGAINEVNDKTAYV
+915 VTGAINEVNDKTAYV

-1060 QTRGFSYCEYLYMC
+1060 VTRGFSYCEYLYMC
-1074 RIGEGSVGEGFFHCT
+1074 RIGESSVGEGFFHCT

-1151 NGYSLTPFANTIAAK
+1151 NGYSLTPFVNTIAAK
-1166 NEDDTKALVHPAGGT
+1166 NEDDTKALVHPSGGT

-1225 LALQVSALRQTV
+1225 LVSQVSALRQTV
-1237 SALQTEVNALEG
+1237 TELQTEVNALKG

>member
-1 MKYQNFKSDFT
+1 MKYQHYKSDFS
-12 SVHTFC
+12 SVHQFF
-18 RQEGDEKKQIAV
+18 RQDGDTKNQVAV
-30 PEHVRLTFFT
+30 PGHVRLRFFT
-40 AERCGCITIER
+40 EERLNVFVAERDGDQ
-51 NGVNMTSCSLSE
+51 MTGCSLSE
-63 DGMTLNARVP
+63 DGMTLTASVP
-73 LSKKSLGTGEL
+73 LSRICLGKGEL
-84 FCEISE
+84 FCEIAE
-90 ITTDAEFPDK
+90 ITPDQDFPEQ

-123 EVSADIVLGVVCPG
+123 EVSADIVFGVVCPG

-151 KAQAC
+151 KSRAC
-156 ANIGALRTIPE
+156 ANIGALRTIPD
-167 ASVSTRKIANAAVI
+167 ASVSTRKIANGAVI

-192 QKLAADIAGIVDSV
+192 QKLANNIAGIVDSV

-217 NSCQAISRNSIAT
+217 NSCQVISRNSIAT

-243 TAIDFTTKT
+243 KAINFTTKT
-252 ITLEKALTAS
+252 ITLEKALTAT
-262 IGAGALLSIINDNH
+262 IGAGALLSIINDKH

-363 GRSTEAFYASHA
+363 GRETEAFYASHA
-375 EGRDSKA
+375 EGRGSKA
-382 IGLIS
+382 TGDVS
-387 HAEGNATTASGNNSH
+387 HAEGLGTYAIGDHTH
-402 AEGKDTIAMAGNSHA
+402 AEGQNTHAVGLNAHA
-417 EGWKSKT
+417 EGLRGWANG
-424 SQDALHSHAEG
+424 QHSHAEG
-435 NNTTA
+435 VDTVTSNTA
-440 NGVASHAEGNNTTA
+440 EHAEGKFNK
-454 NGVASH
+454 
-460 AEGSNCTANKDKSHA
+460 SNK
-475 EGASTIADGE
+475 ADG
-485 SSHAE
+485 
-490 GRLSVAVGNYSHAEG
+490 
-505 NNTKSKGIASHAEG
+505 
-519 DSTIAEMNTC
+519 
-529 HAEGYKTYAKYY
+529 
-541 RTHSEGKITVAIGEG
+541 
-556 SHSEGISLDNI
+556 
-567 ADTDEYKPKS
+567 
-577 IVDMLDTYYAAEIAK
+577 
-592 HSEFK
+592 
-597 SFGAVINNN
+597 SFGSS
-606 NNHKFY
+606 
-612 KWCKD
+612 
-617 VIKDKWDEYVRII
+617 
-630 QDGGTGTAPEGLVSM
+630 G
-645 AIGYASHV
+645 
-653 EGRDTAANGTGAH
+653 
-666 AEGYRTFADADA
+666 
-678 AHVEGICSFAPGR
+678 
-691 AAHAEGTRT
+691 
-700 TAAGANSH
+700 
-708 AEGYHTLTKNSA
+708 
-720 EHAQGMYN
+720 
-728 NSNKGSNT
+728 NT
-736 LGDALN
+736 LHSIGIGTSA
-742 TIFSVGVGKKGDR
+742 SDR
-755 KNAFEMMQNGD
+755 KNASEVMQNGD
-766 AYLLGVGGYD
+766 VYLLGVGGYD

-791 ALLDIFKPV
+791 ALLDTFKPV
-800 QVNDNKS
+800 QINDNKS

-817 LKAYAAKLAA
+817 IKAYAAKLAA

-859 FNCYAVTPEG
+859 FNGYAVTPEG

-915 ITGAINEVNDKTAYV
+915 VTGAINEVNDKTAYV

-959 TINSNIYEIDFNGAT
+959 TINSNIYEIDFNGAA

-1060 QTRGFSYCEYLYMC
+1060 LTRGFSYCEYLYMC

-1225 LALQVSALRQTV
+1225 LVLQVSALRQTV
-1237 SALQTEVNALEG
+1237 SALQAEVNALKG

>member
-100 ERIEVTPIRLGV
+100 ERIEVTPVRPGV

-151 KAQAC
+151 KSRAC
-156 ANIGALRTIPE
+156 ANIGALRTIPD
-167 ASVSTRKIANAAVI
+167 ASVSTRKIANGAVI

-192 QKLAADIAGIVDSV
+192 QKLANNIAGIVDSV
-206 AKGTADYSLQQ
+206 AKGAADYSLQQ
-217 NSCQAISRNSIAT
+217 NSCQVISRNSIAT

-243 TAIDFTTKT
+243 KAINFTTKT

-262 IGAGALLSIINDNH
+262 IGAGALLSIINDKH

-363 GRSTEAFYASHA
+363 GRETEAFYASHA
-375 EGRDSKA
+375 EGRGSKA
-382 IGLIS
+382 TGDVS
-387 HAEGNATTASGNNSH
+387 HAEGLGTYAIGDHTH
-402 AEGKDTIAMAGNSHA
+402 AEGQNTHAVGLNAHA
-417 EGWKSKT
+417 EGLRGWANG
-424 SQDALHSHAEG
+424 QHSHAEG
-435 NNTTA
+435 VDTVTSNTA
-440 NGVASHAEGNNTTA
+440 EHAEGKFNK
-454 NGVASH
+454 
-460 AEGSNCTANKDKSHA
+460 SNK
-475 EGASTIADGE
+475 ADG
-485 SSHAE
+485 
-490 GRLSVAVGNYSHAEG
+490 
-505 NNTKSKGIASHAEG
+505 
-519 DSTIAEMNTC
+519 
-529 HAEGYKTYAKYY
+529 
-541 RTHSEGKITVAIGEG
+541 
-556 SHSEGISLDNI
+556 
-567 ADTDEYKPKS
+567 
-577 IVDMLDTYYAAEIAK
+577 
-592 HSEFK
+592 
-597 SFGAVINNN
+597 SFG
-606 NNHKFY
+606 
-612 KWCKD
+612 
-617 VIKDKWDEYVRII
+617 
-630 QDGGTGTAPEGLVSM
+630 S
-645 AIGYASHV
+645 
-653 EGRDTAANGTGAH
+653 
-666 AEGYRTFADADA
+666 
-678 AHVEGICSFAPGR
+678 
-691 AAHAEGTRT
+691 
-700 TAAGANSH
+700 AG
-708 AEGYHTLTKNSA
+708 
-720 EHAQGMYN
+720 
-728 NSNKGSNT
+728 NT
-736 LGDALN
+736 LHSIGIGTSA
-742 TIFSVGVGKKGDR
+742 SDR
-755 KNAFEMMQNGD
+755 KNASEVMQNGD
-766 AYLLGVGGYD
+766 IYLIGVGGYD

-791 ALLDIFKPV
+791 ALLDTFKPV

-859 FNCYAVTPEG
+859 FNGYAVTPEG

-880 GALSKKILATTT
+880 GVLSKKILATTT

-915 ITGAINEVNDKTAYV
+915 VTGAINEVNDKTAFV

-1029 HFSGSKYGRGFF
+1029 HFSGSKYGRGFY

-1060 QTRGFSYCEYLYMC
+1060 LTRGFSYCEYLYMC

-1151 NGYSLTPFANTIAAK
+1151 NGYSLTPFSNTIAAK

-1225 LALQVSALRQTV
+1225 LVLQVSALRQTV
-1237 SALQTEVNALEG
+1237 TALQTEVNALKG

>member
-40 AERCGCITIER
+40 AERCGCITVER

-100 ERIEVTPIRLGV
+100 ERIEVTPVRPGV

-151 KAQAC
+151 KSRAC
-156 ANIGALRTIPE
+156 ANIGALRTIPD
-167 ASVSTRKIANAAVI
+167 ASVSTRKIANGAVI
-181 EKKIADGAVTK
+181 DKKIADGAVTK

-206 AKGTADYSLQQ
+206 AKGAADYSLQQ
-217 NSCQAISRNSIAT
+217 DSCQVISRNSIAT

-243 TAIDFTTKT
+243 KAINFTTKT

-262 IGAGALLSIINDNH
+262 IGAGALLSIINDKH

-291 TTIKVKSLPFTSIA
+291 TTIKVKSLSFTSIA

-363 GRSTEAFYASHA
+363 GRETEAFYASHA
-375 EGRDSKA
+375 EGRGSKA
-382 IGLIS
+382 TGDAS
-387 HAEGNATTASGNNSH
+387 HAEGLGTYAIGDHTH
-402 AEGKDTIAMAGNSHA
+402 AEGQNTHAVGLNAHA
-417 EGWKSKT
+417 EGLRGWT
-424 SQDALHSHAEG
+424 NGQHSHAEG
-435 NNTTA
+435 VDTVTSNTA
-440 NGVASHAEGNNTTA
+440 EHAEGKFNK
-454 NGVASH
+454 
-460 AEGSNCTANKDKSHA
+460 SNK
-475 EGASTIADGE
+475 ADG
-485 SSHAE
+485 
-490 GRLSVAVGNYSHAEG
+490 
-505 NNTKSKGIASHAEG
+505 
-519 DSTIAEMNTC
+519 
-529 HAEGYKTYAKYY
+529 
-541 RTHSEGKITVAIGEG
+541 
-556 SHSEGISLDNI
+556 
-567 ADTDEYKPKS
+567 
-577 IVDMLDTYYAAEIAK
+577 
-592 HSEFK
+592 
-597 SFGAVINNN
+597 SFG
-606 NNHKFY
+606 
-612 KWCKD
+612 
-617 VIKDKWDEYVRII
+617 
-630 QDGGTGTAPEGLVSM
+630 S
-645 AIGYASHV
+645 
-653 EGRDTAANGTGAH
+653 
-666 AEGYRTFADADA
+666 
-678 AHVEGICSFAPGR
+678 
-691 AAHAEGTRT
+691 
-700 TAAGANSH
+700 AG
-708 AEGYHTLTKNSA
+708 
-720 EHAQGMYN
+720 
-728 NSNKGSNT
+728 NT
-736 LGDALN
+736 LHSIGIGTSA
-742 TIFSVGVGKKGDR
+742 SDR
-755 KNAFEMMQNGD
+755 KNASEVMQNGD
-766 AYLLGVGGYD
+766 IYLLGVGGYD
-776 GKNPAASKAVQQVIG
+776 GKNPAASKPVQQVIG
-791 ALLDIFKPV
+791 ALLDTFKPV

-817 LKAYAAKLAA
+817 IKAYAAKLAA

-859 FNCYAVTPEG
+859 FNGYAVTPEG

-915 ITGAINEVNDKTAYV
+915 VTGAINEVNDKTAFV

-1060 QTRGFSYCEYLYMC
+1060 VTRGFSYCEYLYMC

-1106 ITMGCFRKELVEC
+1106 ITMGCFRKELVDC

-1151 NGYSLTPFANTIAAK
+1151 NGYSLTPFANIIAAK
-1166 NEDDTKALVHPAGGT
+1166 NEDDTKALVHPSGGT

-1225 LALQVSALRQTV
+1225 LVLQVSALRQTV
-1237 SALQTEVNALEG
+1237 SALQTEVNALKG

>member
-12 SVHTFC
+12 SVHTFY

-40 AERCGCITIER
+40 AERCGCITVER

-63 DGMTLNARVP
+63 DGMTLNASVP

-100 ERIEVTPIRLGV
+100 ERVEVTPIRLGV

-151 KAQAC
+151 KSRAC
-156 ANIGALRTIPE
+156 ANIGALRTIPD
-167 ASVSTRKIANAAVI
+167 ASVSTRKIANGAVI
-181 EKKIADGAVTK
+181 DKKIADGAVTK
-192 QKLAADIAGIVDSV
+192 QKLANNIAGIVDSV
-206 AKGTADYSLQQ
+206 AKGAADYSLQQ
-217 NSCQAISRNSIAT
+217 NSCQVISRNSIAT

-243 TAIDFTTKT
+243 KAINFTTKT

-262 IGAGALLSIINDNH
+262 IGAGALLSIINDKH

-318 SNPNVGDVD
+318 SNPAVGDMD

-363 GRSTEAFYASHA
+363 GRETEAFYASHA
-375 EGRDSKA
+375 EGRGSKA
-382 IGLIS
+382 TGDVS
-387 HAEGNATTASGNNSH
+387 HAEGLGTYAIGDHTH
-402 AEGKDTIAMAGNSHA
+402 AEGQNTHAVGLNAHA
-417 EGWKSKT
+417 EGLRGWANG
-424 SQDALHSHAEG
+424 QHSHAEG
-435 NNTTA
+435 VDTVTSNTA
-440 NGVASHAEGNNTTA
+440 EHAEGKFNK
-454 NGVASH
+454 
-460 AEGSNCTANKDKSHA
+460 SNK
-475 EGASTIADGE
+475 ADG
-485 SSHAE
+485 
-490 GRLSVAVGNYSHAEG
+490 
-505 NNTKSKGIASHAEG
+505 
-519 DSTIAEMNTC
+519 
-529 HAEGYKTYAKYY
+529 
-541 RTHSEGKITVAIGEG
+541 
-556 SHSEGISLDNI
+556 
-567 ADTDEYKPKS
+567 
-577 IVDMLDTYYAAEIAK
+577 
-592 HSEFK
+592 
-597 SFGAVINNN
+597 SFG
-606 NNHKFY
+606 
-612 KWCKD
+612 
-617 VIKDKWDEYVRII
+617 
-630 QDGGTGTAPEGLVSM
+630 S
-645 AIGYASHV
+645 
-653 EGRDTAANGTGAH
+653 
-666 AEGYRTFADADA
+666 
-678 AHVEGICSFAPGR
+678 
-691 AAHAEGTRT
+691 
-700 TAAGANSH
+700 AG
-708 AEGYHTLTKNSA
+708 
-720 EHAQGMYN
+720 
-728 NSNKGSNT
+728 NT
-736 LGDALN
+736 LHSIGIGTSA
-742 TIFSVGVGKKGDR
+742 SDR
-755 KNAFEMMQNGD
+755 KNAVEVMQNGD
-766 AYLLGVGGYD
+766 VYLLGVGGYD

-791 ALLDIFKPV
+791 ALLDTFKPV

-859 FNCYAVTPEG
+859 FNGYAVTPEG

-915 ITGAINEVNDKTAYV
+915 VTGAINEVNGKTAYV

-1106 ITMGCFRKELVEC
+1106 ITMGCFRKELIEC

-1166 NEDDTKALVHPAGGT
+1166 NEDDTKALVHPSGGT

-1225 LALQVSALRQTV
+1225 LVLQVSALRQTV
-1237 SALQTEVNALEG
+1237 TELQTEVNALKG

>member
-1 MKYQNFKSDFT
+1 MKYQHYKSDFS
-12 SVHTFC
+12 SVHQFF
-18 RQEGDEKKQIAV
+18 RQDGDTNNQVAV
-30 PEHVRLTFFT
+30 PGHVRLRFFT
-40 AERCGCITIER
+40 EERLNVFVVER
-51 NGVNMTSCSLSE
+51 DGDQMTGCSLSE
-63 DGMTLNARVP
+63 DGMTLTASVP
-73 LSKKSLGTGEL
+73 LSRICLGKGEL
-84 FCEISE
+84 FCEIAE
-90 ITTDAEFPDK
+90 ITPDPDFPEQ

-123 EVSADIVLGVVCPG
+123 EVSADIVFGVVCPG

-151 KAQAC
+151 KSRAC
-156 ANIGALRTIPE
+156 ANIGALRTIPD
-167 ASVSTRKIANAAVI
+167 ASVSTRKIANGAVI

-206 AKGTADYSLQQ
+206 AKGAADYSLQQ
-217 NSCQAISRNSIAT
+217 NSCQVISRNSIAT

-243 TAIDFTTKT
+243 KAINFTTKT

-262 IGAGALLSIINDNH
+262 IGAGALLSIINDKH

-318 SNPNVGDVD
+318 SNPAVGDMD

-363 GRSTEAFYASHA
+363 GRETEAFYASHA
-375 EGRDSKA
+375 EGRGSKA
-382 IGLIS
+382 TGDVS
-387 HAEGNATTASGNNSH
+387 HAEGLGTYAIGDHTH
-402 AEGKDTIAMAGNSHA
+402 AEGQNTHAVGLNAHA
-417 EGWKSKT
+417 EGLRGWANG
-424 SQDALHSHAEG
+424 QHSHAEG
-435 NNTTA
+435 VDTVTSNTA
-440 NGVASHAEGNNTTA
+440 EHAEGKFNK
-454 NGVASH
+454 
-460 AEGSNCTANKDKSHA
+460 SNK
-475 EGASTIADGE
+475 ADG
-485 SSHAE
+485 
-490 GRLSVAVGNYSHAEG
+490 
-505 NNTKSKGIASHAEG
+505 
-519 DSTIAEMNTC
+519 
-529 HAEGYKTYAKYY
+529 
-541 RTHSEGKITVAIGEG
+541 
-556 SHSEGISLDNI
+556 
-567 ADTDEYKPKS
+567 
-577 IVDMLDTYYAAEIAK
+577 
-592 HSEFK
+592 
-597 SFGAVINNN
+597 SFG
-606 NNHKFY
+606 
-612 KWCKD
+612 
-617 VIKDKWDEYVRII
+617 
-630 QDGGTGTAPEGLVSM
+630 S
-645 AIGYASHV
+645 
-653 EGRDTAANGTGAH
+653 
-666 AEGYRTFADADA
+666 
-678 AHVEGICSFAPGR
+678 
-691 AAHAEGTRT
+691 
-700 TAAGANSH
+700 AG
-708 AEGYHTLTKNSA
+708 
-720 EHAQGMYN
+720 
-728 NSNKGSNT
+728 NT
-736 LGDALN
+736 LHSIGIGTSA
-742 TIFSVGVGKKGDR
+742 SDR
-755 KNAFEMMQNGD
+755 KNAFEIMQNGD

-776 GKNPAASKAVQQVIG
+776 GKNPTASKAVQQVIG
-791 ALLDIFKPV
+791 ALLDTFKPV

-817 LKAYAAKLAA
+817 IKAYAAKLAA

-859 FNCYAVTPEG
+859 FNGYAVTPEG
-869 NFYTLTMNATT
+869 NLYTLTMNATT

-892 VTDALSTN
+892 VTDALSAN

-915 ITGAINEVNDKTAYV
+915 VTGAINEVNDKTAYV

-959 TINSNIYEIDFNGAT
+959 TINSNIYEIDFNGAA

-1060 QTRGFSYCEYLYMC
+1060 LTRGFSYCEYLYMC

-1225 LALQVSALRQTV
+1225 LVLQVSALRQTV
-1237 SALQTEVNALEG
+1237 TELQTEVNALKG

>member
-100 ERIEVTPIRLGV
+100 ERIEVTPVRPGV

-151 KAQAC
+151 KSRAC
-156 ANIGALRTIPE
+156 ANIGALRTIPD
-167 ASVSTRKIANAAVI
+167 ASVSTRKIANGAVI
-181 EKKIADGAVTK
+181 DKKIADGAVTK
-192 QKLAADIAGIVDSV
+192 QKLANNIAGIVDSV
-206 AKGTADYSLQQ
+206 AKGAADYSLQQ
-217 NSCQAISRNSIAT
+217 NSCQVISRNSIAT

-243 TAIDFTTKT
+243 KAINFTTKT

-262 IGAGALLSIINDNH
+262 IGAGALLSIINDKH

-318 SNPNVGDVD
+318 SNPAVGDMD

-363 GRSTEAFYASHA
+363 GRETEAFYASHA
-375 EGRDSKA
+375 EGRGSKA
-382 IGLIS
+382 TGDVS
-387 HAEGNATTASGNNSH
+387 HAEGLGTYAIGDHTH
-402 AEGKDTIAMAGNSHA
+402 AEGQNTHAVGLNAHA
-417 EGWKSKT
+417 EGLRGWANG
-424 SQDALHSHAEG
+424 QHSHAEG
-435 NNTTA
+435 VDTVTSNTA
-440 NGVASHAEGNNTTA
+440 EHAEGKFNK
-454 NGVASH
+454 
-460 AEGSNCTANKDKSHA
+460 SNK
-475 EGASTIADGE
+475 ADG
-485 SSHAE
+485 
-490 GRLSVAVGNYSHAEG
+490 
-505 NNTKSKGIASHAEG
+505 
-519 DSTIAEMNTC
+519 
-529 HAEGYKTYAKYY
+529 
-541 RTHSEGKITVAIGEG
+541 
-556 SHSEGISLDNI
+556 
-567 ADTDEYKPKS
+567 
-577 IVDMLDTYYAAEIAK
+577 
-592 HSEFK
+592 
-597 SFGAVINNN
+597 SFG
-606 NNHKFY
+606 
-612 KWCKD
+612 
-617 VIKDKWDEYVRII
+617 
-630 QDGGTGTAPEGLVSM
+630 S
-645 AIGYASHV
+645 
-653 EGRDTAANGTGAH
+653 
-666 AEGYRTFADADA
+666 
-678 AHVEGICSFAPGR
+678 
-691 AAHAEGTRT
+691 
-700 TAAGANSH
+700 AG
-708 AEGYHTLTKNSA
+708 
-720 EHAQGMYN
+720 
-728 NSNKGSNT
+728 NT
-736 LGDALN
+736 LHSIGIGTSA
-742 TIFSVGVGKKGDR
+742 SDR
-755 KNAFEMMQNGD
+755 KNAFEVMQNGD
-766 AYLLGVGGYD
+766 IYLLGVGGYD
-776 GKNPAASKAVQQVIG
+776 GKNPAASKAMQQVIG
-791 ALLDIFKPV
+791 ALLDTFKPV

-859 FNCYAVTPEG
+859 FNGYAVTPEG
-869 NFYTLTMNATT
+869 NLYTLTMNATT

-915 ITGAINEVNDKTAYV
+915 VTGAINEVNDKTAYV

-1060 QTRGFSYCEYLYMC
+1060 LTRGFSYCEYLYMC

-1106 ITMGCFRKELVEC
+1106 ITMGCFKKELIEC

-1225 LALQVSALRQTV
+1225 LVLQVSALRQTV
-1237 SALQTEVNALEG
+1237 SALQTEVNALKG

>member
-100 ERIEVTPIRLGV
+100 ERIEVTPVRPGV

-151 KAQAC
+151 KSRAC
-156 ANIGALRTIPE
+156 ANIGALRTIPD
-167 ASVSTRKIANAAVI
+167 ASVSTRKIANGAVI
-181 EKKIADGAVTK
+181 DKKIADGAVTK
-192 QKLAADIAGIVDSV
+192 QKLANNIAGIVDSV
-206 AKGTADYSLQQ
+206 AKGAADYSLQQ
-217 NSCQAISRNSIAT
+217 NSCQVISRNSIAT

-243 TAIDFTTKT
+243 KAINFTTKT

-262 IGAGALLSIINDNH
+262 IGAGALLSIINDKH

-318 SNPNVGDVD
+318 SNPAVGDMD

-363 GRSTEAFYASHA
+363 GRETEAFYASHA
-375 EGRDSKA
+375 EGRGSKA
-382 IGLIS
+382 TGDVS
-387 HAEGNATTASGNNSH
+387 HAEGLGTYAIGDHTH
-402 AEGKDTIAMAGNSHA
+402 AEGQNTHAVGLNAHA
-417 EGWKSKT
+417 EGLRGWANG
-424 SQDALHSHAEG
+424 QHSHAEG
-435 NNTTA
+435 VDTVTSNTA
-440 NGVASHAEGNNTTA
+440 EHAEGKFNK
-454 NGVASH
+454 
-460 AEGSNCTANKDKSHA
+460 SNK
-475 EGASTIADGE
+475 ADG
-485 SSHAE
+485 
-490 GRLSVAVGNYSHAEG
+490 
-505 NNTKSKGIASHAEG
+505 
-519 DSTIAEMNTC
+519 
-529 HAEGYKTYAKYY
+529 
-541 RTHSEGKITVAIGEG
+541 
-556 SHSEGISLDNI
+556 
-567 ADTDEYKPKS
+567 
-577 IVDMLDTYYAAEIAK
+577 
-592 HSEFK
+592 
-597 SFGAVINNN
+597 SFG
-606 NNHKFY
+606 
-612 KWCKD
+612 
-617 VIKDKWDEYVRII
+617 
-630 QDGGTGTAPEGLVSM
+630 S
-645 AIGYASHV
+645 
-653 EGRDTAANGTGAH
+653 
-666 AEGYRTFADADA
+666 
-678 AHVEGICSFAPGR
+678 
-691 AAHAEGTRT
+691 
-700 TAAGANSH
+700 AG
-708 AEGYHTLTKNSA
+708 
-720 EHAQGMYN
+720 
-728 NSNKGSNT
+728 NT
-736 LGDALN
+736 LHSIGIGTSA
-742 TIFSVGVGKKGDR
+742 SDR
-755 KNAFEMMQNGD
+755 KNAVEVMQNGD

-791 ALLDIFKPV
+791 ALLDTFKPV

-859 FNCYAVTPEG
+859 FNGYAVTPEG

-915 ITGAINEVNDKTAYV
+915 VTGAINEVNDKTAYV

-998 LVIEGI
+998 FVIEGI

-1060 QTRGFSYCEYLYMC
+1060 VTRGFSYCEYLYMC

-1106 ITMGCFRKELVEC
+1106 ITMGCFRKELVDC

-1225 LALQVSALRQTV
+1225 LVLQVSALRQTV
-1237 SALQTEVNALEG
+1237 SALQTEVNALKG

>member
-12 SVHTFC
+12 SVHTFY

-73 LSKKSLGTGEL
+73 LSRKSLGTGEL

-100 ERIEVTPIRLGV
+100 ERIEVTPVRPGV

-151 KAQAC
+151 KSRAC
-156 ANIGALRTIPE
+156 ANIGALRTIPD
-167 ASVSTRKIANAAVI
+167 ASVSTRKIANGAVI

-192 QKLAADIAGIVDSV
+192 QKLANNIAGIVDSV

-217 NSCQAISRNSIAT
+217 NSCQVISRNSIAT

-243 TAIDFTTKT
+243 KAINFTTKT

-262 IGAGALLSIINDNH
+262 IGAGALLSIINDKH

-318 SNPNVGDVD
+318 SNPAVGDMD

-363 GRSTEAFYASHA
+363 GRETEAFYASHA
-375 EGRDSKA
+375 EGRGSKA
-382 IGLIS
+382 TGDVS
-387 HAEGNATTASGNNSH
+387 HAEGLGTYAIGDHTH
-402 AEGKDTIAMAGNSHA
+402 AEGQNTHAVGLNAHA
-417 EGWKSKT
+417 EGLRGWANG
-424 SQDALHSHAEG
+424 QHSHAEG
-435 NNTTA
+435 VDTVTSNTA
-440 NGVASHAEGNNTTA
+440 EHAEGKFNK
-454 NGVASH
+454 
-460 AEGSNCTANKDKSHA
+460 SNK
-475 EGASTIADGE
+475 ADG
-485 SSHAE
+485 
-490 GRLSVAVGNYSHAEG
+490 
-505 NNTKSKGIASHAEG
+505 
-519 DSTIAEMNTC
+519 
-529 HAEGYKTYAKYY
+529 
-541 RTHSEGKITVAIGEG
+541 
-556 SHSEGISLDNI
+556 
-567 ADTDEYKPKS
+567 
-577 IVDMLDTYYAAEIAK
+577 
-592 HSEFK
+592 
-597 SFGAVINNN
+597 SFG
-606 NNHKFY
+606 
-612 KWCKD
+612 
-617 VIKDKWDEYVRII
+617 
-630 QDGGTGTAPEGLVSM
+630 S
-645 AIGYASHV
+645 
-653 EGRDTAANGTGAH
+653 
-666 AEGYRTFADADA
+666 
-678 AHVEGICSFAPGR
+678 
-691 AAHAEGTRT
+691 
-700 TAAGANSH
+700 AG
-708 AEGYHTLTKNSA
+708 
-720 EHAQGMYN
+720 
-728 NSNKGSNT
+728 NT
-736 LGDALN
+736 LHSIGIGTSA
-742 TIFSVGVGKKGDR
+742 SDR
-755 KNAFEMMQNGD
+755 KNAFEIMQNGD

-776 GKNPAASKAVQQVIG
+776 GKNPAASKAVQQIIG
-791 ALLDIFKPV
+791 ALLDTFKPV

-817 LKAYAAKLAA
+817 IKAYAAKLAA

-859 FNCYAVTPEG
+859 FNGYAVTPEG
-869 NFYTLTMNATT
+869 NLYTLTMNATT

-915 ITGAINEVNDKTAYV
+915 VTGAINEVNDKTAYV

-959 TINSNIYEIDFNGAT
+959 TINSNIYEIDFNGAA

-1060 QTRGFSYCEYLYMC
+1060 LTRGFSYCEYLYMC

-1151 NGYSLTPFANTIAAK
+1151 NGYSLTPFTNTIAAK

-1225 LALQVSALRQTV
+1225 LVLQVSALRQTV
-1237 SALQTEVNALEG
+1237 SALQTEVNALKG

>member
-100 ERIEVTPIRLGV
+100 ERIEVTPVRPGV

-151 KAQAC
+151 KSRAC
-156 ANIGALRTIPE
+156 ANIGALRTIPD
-167 ASVSTRKIANAAVI
+167 ASVSTRKIANGAVI
-181 EKKIADGAVTK
+181 NKKIADGAVTK
-192 QKLAADIAGIVDSV
+192 QKLANNIAGIVDSV
-206 AKGTADYSLQQ
+206 AKGAADYSLQQ
-217 NSCQAISRNSIAT
+217 NSCQVISRNSIAT

-243 TAIDFTTKT
+243 KTINFTTKT

-262 IGAGALLSIINDNH
+262 IGAGALLSIINDKH

-318 SNPNVGDVD
+318 SNPAVGDMD

-363 GRSTEAFYASHA
+363 GRETEAFYASHA
-375 EGRDSKA
+375 EGRGSKA
-382 IGLIS
+382 TGDVS
-387 HAEGNATTASGNNSH
+387 HAEGLGTYAIGDHTH
-402 AEGKDTIAMAGNSHA
+402 AEGQNTHAVGLNAHA
-417 EGWKSKT
+417 EGLRGWANG
-424 SQDALHSHAEG
+424 QHSHAEG
-435 NNTTA
+435 VDTVTSNTA
-440 NGVASHAEGNNTTA
+440 EHAEGKFNK
-454 NGVASH
+454 
-460 AEGSNCTANKDKSHA
+460 SNK
-475 EGASTIADGE
+475 ADG
-485 SSHAE
+485 
-490 GRLSVAVGNYSHAEG
+490 
-505 NNTKSKGIASHAEG
+505 
-519 DSTIAEMNTC
+519 
-529 HAEGYKTYAKYY
+529 
-541 RTHSEGKITVAIGEG
+541 
-556 SHSEGISLDNI
+556 
-567 ADTDEYKPKS
+567 
-577 IVDMLDTYYAAEIAK
+577 
-592 HSEFK
+592 
-597 SFGAVINNN
+597 SFG
-606 NNHKFY
+606 
-612 KWCKD
+612 
-617 VIKDKWDEYVRII
+617 
-630 QDGGTGTAPEGLVSM
+630 S
-645 AIGYASHV
+645 
-653 EGRDTAANGTGAH
+653 
-666 AEGYRTFADADA
+666 
-678 AHVEGICSFAPGR
+678 
-691 AAHAEGTRT
+691 
-700 TAAGANSH
+700 AG
-708 AEGYHTLTKNSA
+708 
-720 EHAQGMYN
+720 
-728 NSNKGSNT
+728 NT
-736 LGDALN
+736 LHSIGIGTSA
-742 TIFSVGVGKKGDR
+742 SDR
-755 KNAFEMMQNGD
+755 KNAFEIMQNGY

-776 GKNPAASKAVQQVIG
+776 GKNPAASKAVQQIIG
-791 ALLDIFKPV
+791 ALLDTFKPV

-817 LKAYAAKLAA
+817 IKAYAAKLAA

-859 FNCYAVTPEG
+859 FNGYAVTPEG
-869 NFYTLTMNATT
+869 NLYTLTMNATT

-892 VTDALSTN
+892 VTDALSAN

-915 ITGAINEVNDKTAYV
+915 VTGAINEVNDKTAYV

-1053 TSNHSEA
+1053 TNNHSEA
-1060 QTRGFSYCEYLYMC
+1060 LTRGFSYCEYLYMC

-1106 ITMGCFRKELVEC
+1106 ITMGCFRKELIEC

-1225 LALQVSALRQTV
+1225 LVLQVSALRQTV
-1237 SALQTEVNALEG
+1237 SALQTEVNALKG

>member
-100 ERIEVTPIRLGV
+100 ERIEVTPVRPGV

-151 KAQAC
+151 KSRAC
-156 ANIGALRTIPE
+156 ANIGALRTIPD
-167 ASVSTRKIANAAVI
+167 ASVSTRKIANGAVI
-181 EKKIADGAVTK
+181 DKKIADGAVTK
-192 QKLAADIAGIVDSV
+192 QKLANNIAGIVDSV
-206 AKGTADYSLQQ
+206 AKGAADYSLQQ
-217 NSCQAISRNSIAT
+217 NSCQVISRNSIAT

-243 TAIDFTTKT
+243 KAINFTTKT

-262 IGAGALLSIINDNH
+262 IGAGALLSIINDKH
-276 YDKCSEVAETAAIGA
+276 YDKCSEVAETAAMGA

-318 SNPNVGDVD
+318 SNPAVGDMD

-363 GRSTEAFYASHA
+363 GRETEAFYASHA
-375 EGRDSKA
+375 EGRGSKA
-382 IGLIS
+382 TGDVS
-387 HAEGNATTASGNNSH
+387 HAEGLGTYAIGDHTH
-402 AEGKDTIAMAGNSHA
+402 AEGQNTHAVGLNAHA
-417 EGWKSKT
+417 EGLRGWANG
-424 SQDALHSHAEG
+424 QHSHAEG
-435 NNTTA
+435 VDTVTSNTA
-440 NGVASHAEGNNTTA
+440 EHAEGKFNK
-454 NGVASH
+454 
-460 AEGSNCTANKDKSHA
+460 SNK
-475 EGASTIADGE
+475 ADG
-485 SSHAE
+485 
-490 GRLSVAVGNYSHAEG
+490 
-505 NNTKSKGIASHAEG
+505 
-519 DSTIAEMNTC
+519 
-529 HAEGYKTYAKYY
+529 
-541 RTHSEGKITVAIGEG
+541 
-556 SHSEGISLDNI
+556 
-567 ADTDEYKPKS
+567 
-577 IVDMLDTYYAAEIAK
+577 
-592 HSEFK
+592 
-597 SFGAVINNN
+597 SFG
-606 NNHKFY
+606 
-612 KWCKD
+612 
-617 VIKDKWDEYVRII
+617 
-630 QDGGTGTAPEGLVSM
+630 S
-645 AIGYASHV
+645 
-653 EGRDTAANGTGAH
+653 
-666 AEGYRTFADADA
+666 
-678 AHVEGICSFAPGR
+678 
-691 AAHAEGTRT
+691 
-700 TAAGANSH
+700 AG
-708 AEGYHTLTKNSA
+708 
-720 EHAQGMYN
+720 
-728 NSNKGSNT
+728 NT
-736 LGDALN
+736 LHSIGIGTSA
-742 TIFSVGVGKKGDR
+742 SDR
-755 KNAFEMMQNGD
+755 KNAFEVMQNGD

-791 ALLDIFKPV
+791 ALLDTFKPV

-817 LKAYAAKLAA
+817 IKAYAAKLAA

-859 FNCYAVTPEG
+859 FNGYAVTPEG
-869 NFYTLTMNATT
+869 NLYTLTMNATT

-915 ITGAINEVNDKTAYV
+915 VTGAINEVNDKTAYV

-959 TINSNIYEIDFNGAT
+959 TINSNIYEIDFNGAA

-1225 LALQVSALRQTV
+1225 LVLQVSALRQTV
-1237 SALQTEVNALEG
+1237 SALQAEVNALKG

>member
-100 ERIEVTPIRLGV
+100 ERIEVTPVRPGV

-151 KAQAC
+151 KSRAC
-156 ANIGALRTIPE
+156 ANIGALRTIPD
-167 ASVSTRKIANAAVI
+167 ASVSTRKIANGAVI
-181 EKKIADGAVTK
+181 DKKIADGAVTK
-192 QKLAADIAGIVDSV
+192 QKLANNIAGIVDSV
-206 AKGTADYSLQQ
+206 AKGAADYSLQQ
-217 NSCQAISRNSIAT
+217 NSCQVISRNSIAT

-243 TAIDFTTKT
+243 KAINFTTKT

-262 IGAGALLSIINDNH
+262 IGAGALLSIINDKH

-318 SNPNVGDVD
+318 SNPAVGDMD

-363 GRSTEAFYASHA
+363 GRETEAFYASHA
-375 EGRDSKA
+375 EGRGSKA
-382 IGLIS
+382 TGDVS
-387 HAEGNATTASGNNSH
+387 HAEGLGTYAIGDHTH
-402 AEGKDTIAMAGNSHA
+402 AEGQNTHAVGLNAHA
-417 EGWKSKT
+417 EGLRGWANG
-424 SQDALHSHAEG
+424 QHSHAEG
-435 NNTTA
+435 VDTVTSNTA
-440 NGVASHAEGNNTTA
+440 EHAEGKFNK
-454 NGVASH
+454 
-460 AEGSNCTANKDKSHA
+460 SNK
-475 EGASTIADGE
+475 ADG
-485 SSHAE
+485 
-490 GRLSVAVGNYSHAEG
+490 
-505 NNTKSKGIASHAEG
+505 
-519 DSTIAEMNTC
+519 
-529 HAEGYKTYAKYY
+529 
-541 RTHSEGKITVAIGEG
+541 
-556 SHSEGISLDNI
+556 
-567 ADTDEYKPKS
+567 
-577 IVDMLDTYYAAEIAK
+577 
-592 HSEFK
+592 
-597 SFGAVINNN
+597 SFG
-606 NNHKFY
+606 
-612 KWCKD
+612 
-617 VIKDKWDEYVRII
+617 
-630 QDGGTGTAPEGLVSM
+630 S
-645 AIGYASHV
+645 
-653 EGRDTAANGTGAH
+653 
-666 AEGYRTFADADA
+666 
-678 AHVEGICSFAPGR
+678 
-691 AAHAEGTRT
+691 
-700 TAAGANSH
+700 AG
-708 AEGYHTLTKNSA
+708 
-720 EHAQGMYN
+720 
-728 NSNKGSNT
+728 NT
-736 LGDALN
+736 LHSIGIGTSA
-742 TIFSVGVGKKGDR
+742 SDR
-755 KNAFEMMQNGD
+755 KNAFEVMQNGD

-791 ALLDIFKPV
+791 ALLDTFKPV

-817 LKAYAAKLAA
+817 LKAYAVKLAA

-859 FNCYAVTPEG
+859 FNGYAVTPEG
-869 NFYTLTMNATT
+869 NLYTLTMNATT

-915 ITGAINEVNDKTAYV
+915 VTGAINEVNDKTAYV

-959 TINSNIYEIDFNGAT
+959 TINSNIYEIDFNGAA

-1181 GVAEVPLN
+1181 GVAEVPLSI
-1189 TEASG
+1189 EASG

-1225 LALQVSALRQTV
+1225 LVLQVSALRQTV
-1237 SALQTEVNALEG
+1237 SALQTEVNALKG

>member
-30 PEHVRLTFFT
+30 PEHLRLTFFT

-100 ERIEVTPIRLGV
+100 ERIEVTPVRPGV

-156 ANIGALRTIPE
+156 ANIGALRTIPD
-167 ASVSTRKIANAAVI
+167 ASVSTRKIANGAVI
-181 EKKIADGAVTK
+181 DKKIADGAVTK
-192 QKLAADIAGIVDSV
+192 QKLANNIAGIVDSV
-206 AKGTADYSLQQ
+206 AKGSADYSLQQ
-217 NSCQAISRNSIAT
+217 NSCQVISRNSIAT

-262 IGAGALLSIINDNH
+262 IGAGALLSIINDKH

-318 SNPNVGDVD
+318 SNPAVGDMD

-363 GRSTEAFYASHA
+363 GRETEAFYASHA
-375 EGRDSKA
+375 EGRGSKA
-382 IGLIS
+382 TGDVS
-387 HAEGNATTASGNNSH
+387 HAEGLGTYAIGDHTH
-402 AEGKDTIAMAGNSHA
+402 AEGQNTHAVGLNAHA
-417 EGWKSKT
+417 EGLRGWANG
-424 SQDALHSHAEG
+424 QHSHAEG
-435 NNTTA
+435 VDTVTSNTA
-440 NGVASHAEGNNTTA
+440 EHAEGKFNK
-454 NGVASH
+454 
-460 AEGSNCTANKDKSHA
+460 SNK
-475 EGASTIADGE
+475 ADG
-485 SSHAE
+485 
-490 GRLSVAVGNYSHAEG
+490 
-505 NNTKSKGIASHAEG
+505 
-519 DSTIAEMNTC
+519 
-529 HAEGYKTYAKYY
+529 
-541 RTHSEGKITVAIGEG
+541 
-556 SHSEGISLDNI
+556 
-567 ADTDEYKPKS
+567 
-577 IVDMLDTYYAAEIAK
+577 
-592 HSEFK
+592 
-597 SFGAVINNN
+597 SFG
-606 NNHKFY
+606 
-612 KWCKD
+612 
-617 VIKDKWDEYVRII
+617 
-630 QDGGTGTAPEGLVSM
+630 S
-645 AIGYASHV
+645 
-653 EGRDTAANGTGAH
+653 
-666 AEGYRTFADADA
+666 
-678 AHVEGICSFAPGR
+678 
-691 AAHAEGTRT
+691 
-700 TAAGANSH
+700 AG
-708 AEGYHTLTKNSA
+708 
-720 EHAQGMYN
+720 
-728 NSNKGSNT
+728 NT
-736 LGDALN
+736 LHSIGIGTSA
-742 TIFSVGVGKKGDR
+742 SDR
-755 KNAFEMMQNGD
+755 KNAFEIMQNGD

-791 ALLDIFKPV
+791 ALLDTFKPV

-817 LKAYAAKLAA
+817 IKAYAAKLAA

-859 FNCYAVTPEG
+859 FNGYAVTPEG
-869 NFYTLTMNATT
+869 NLYTLTMNATT
-880 GALSKKILATTT
+880 GALSKKILATTN

-915 ITGAINEVNDKTAYV
+915 VTGAINEVNDKTAYV

-988 KGHSHCIIKN
+988 KGHSHCIIRN

-1106 ITMGCFRKELVEC
+1106 ITMGCFRKELVDC

-1131 YISDKEVTYGFFSDT
+1131 YISDKEVTYGFFSDS

-1225 LALQVSALRQTV
+1225 LVLQVSALRQ
-1237 SALQTEVNALEG
+1237 EVNALKG

>member
-1 MKYQNFKSDFT
+1 MKYQHYKSDFS
-12 SVHTFC
+12 SVHRFF
-18 RQEGDEKKQIAV
+18 RQDGDTKNQVAV
-30 PEHVRLTFFT
+30 PGHIRLRFFT
-40 AERCGCITIER
+40 EERLNVFVAERDGDQ
-51 NGVNMTSCSLSE
+51 MTGCSLSE
-63 DGMTLNARVP
+63 DGMTLTASVP
-73 LSKKSLGTGEL
+73 LSRICLGKGEL
-84 FCEISE
+84 FCEIAE
-90 ITTDAEFPDK
+90 ITPDQDFPEQ
-100 ERIEVTPIRLGV
+100 ERIEVTPVRPGV

-151 KAQAC
+151 KSRAC
-156 ANIGALRTIPE
+156 ANIGALRTIPD
-167 ASVSTRKIANAAVI
+167 ASVSTRKIANGAVI
-181 EKKIADGAVTK
+181 DKKIADGAVTK
-192 QKLAADIAGIVDSV
+192 QKLANNIAGIVDSV
-206 AKGTADYSLQQ
+206 AKGATDYSLQQ
-217 NSCQAISRNSIAT
+217 NSCQVISRNSIAT

-243 TAIDFTTKT
+243 KAINFTTKT
-252 ITLEKALTAS
+252 ITLEKALTAG
-262 IGAGALLSIINDNH
+262 IGAGALLSIINDKH
-276 YDKCSEVAETAAIGA
+276 YDKCSKVAETAAIGA

-318 SNPNVGDVD
+318 SNPAVGDMD

-363 GRSTEAFYASHA
+363 GRETEAFYASHA
-375 EGRDSKA
+375 EGRGSKA
-382 IGLIS
+382 TGDVS
-387 HAEGNATTASGNNSH
+387 HAEGLGTYAIGDHTH
-402 AEGKDTIAMAGNSHA
+402 AEGQNTHAVGLNAHA
-417 EGWKSKT
+417 EGLRGWANG
-424 SQDALHSHAEG
+424 QHSHAEG
-435 NNTTA
+435 VDTVTSNTA
-440 NGVASHAEGNNTTA
+440 EHAEGKFNK
-454 NGVASH
+454 
-460 AEGSNCTANKDKSHA
+460 SNK
-475 EGASTIADGE
+475 ADG
-485 SSHAE
+485 
-490 GRLSVAVGNYSHAEG
+490 
-505 NNTKSKGIASHAEG
+505 
-519 DSTIAEMNTC
+519 
-529 HAEGYKTYAKYY
+529 
-541 RTHSEGKITVAIGEG
+541 
-556 SHSEGISLDNI
+556 
-567 ADTDEYKPKS
+567 
-577 IVDMLDTYYAAEIAK
+577 
-592 HSEFK
+592 
-597 SFGAVINNN
+597 SFG
-606 NNHKFY
+606 
-612 KWCKD
+612 
-617 VIKDKWDEYVRII
+617 
-630 QDGGTGTAPEGLVSM
+630 S
-645 AIGYASHV
+645 
-653 EGRDTAANGTGAH
+653 
-666 AEGYRTFADADA
+666 
-678 AHVEGICSFAPGR
+678 
-691 AAHAEGTRT
+691 
-700 TAAGANSH
+700 AG
-708 AEGYHTLTKNSA
+708 
-720 EHAQGMYN
+720 
-728 NSNKGSNT
+728 NT
-736 LGDALN
+736 LHSIGIGTSA
-742 TIFSVGVGKKGDR
+742 SDR
-755 KNAFEMMQNGD
+755 KNASEVMQNGD
-766 AYLLGVGGYD
+766 VYLLGVGGYD
-776 GKNPAASKAVQQVIG
+776 GKNPAASKAMQQVIG
-791 ALLDIFKPV
+791 ALLDTFKPV

-817 LKAYAAKLAA
+817 IKAYAAKLAA

-859 FNCYAVTPEG
+859 FNGYAVTPEG
-869 NFYTLTMNATT
+869 NLYTLTMNATT

-892 VTDALSTN
+892 VTDALSAN

-915 ITGAINEVNDKTAYV
+915 VTGAINEVNDKTAYV

-959 TINSNIYEIDFNGAT
+959 TINSNIYEIDFNGAA

-1106 ITMGCFRKELVEC
+1106 ITMGCFRKELIEC

-1199 RLPDGRLRAAAAT
+1199 RLPDGRLRAVAAT

-1225 LALQVSALRQTV
+1225 LVLQVSALRQTV
-1237 SALQTEVNALEG
+1237 SALQTEVNALKG

>member
-123 EVSADIVLGVVCPG
+123 EVSADIVFGVVCPG

-151 KAQAC
+151 KSRAC
-156 ANIGALRTIPE
+156 ANIGALRTIPD
-167 ASVSTRKIANAAVI
+167 ASVSTRKIANGAVI
-181 EKKIADGAVTK
+181 DKKIADGAVTK
-192 QKLAADIAGIVDSV
+192 QKLANNIAGIVDSV
-206 AKGTADYSLQQ
+206 AKGAADYSLQQ
-217 NSCQAISRNSIAT
+217 NSCQVISRNSIAT

-243 TAIDFTTKT
+243 KAINFTTKT
-252 ITLEKALTAS
+252 ITLEKALTAG
-262 IGAGALLSIINDNH
+262 IGAGALLSIINDKH

-318 SNPNVGDVD
+318 SNPAVGDMD

-363 GRSTEAFYASHA
+363 GRETEAFYASHA
-375 EGRDSKA
+375 EGRSSKA
-382 IGLIS
+382 TGDVS
-387 HAEGNATTASGNNSH
+387 HAEGLGTYAIGDHTH
-402 AEGKDTIAMAGNSHA
+402 AEGQNTHAVGLNAHA
-417 EGWKSKT
+417 EGLRGWANG
-424 SQDALHSHAEG
+424 QHSHAEG
-435 NNTTA
+435 VDTVTSNTA
-440 NGVASHAEGNNTTA
+440 EHAEGKFNK
-454 NGVASH
+454 
-460 AEGSNCTANKDKSHA
+460 SNK
-475 EGASTIADGE
+475 ADG
-485 SSHAE
+485 
-490 GRLSVAVGNYSHAEG
+490 
-505 NNTKSKGIASHAEG
+505 
-519 DSTIAEMNTC
+519 
-529 HAEGYKTYAKYY
+529 
-541 RTHSEGKITVAIGEG
+541 
-556 SHSEGISLDNI
+556 
-567 ADTDEYKPKS
+567 
-577 IVDMLDTYYAAEIAK
+577 
-592 HSEFK
+592 
-597 SFGAVINNN
+597 SFG
-606 NNHKFY
+606 
-612 KWCKD
+612 
-617 VIKDKWDEYVRII
+617 
-630 QDGGTGTAPEGLVSM
+630 S
-645 AIGYASHV
+645 
-653 EGRDTAANGTGAH
+653 
-666 AEGYRTFADADA
+666 
-678 AHVEGICSFAPGR
+678 
-691 AAHAEGTRT
+691 
-700 TAAGANSH
+700 AG
-708 AEGYHTLTKNSA
+708 
-720 EHAQGMYN
+720 
-728 NSNKGSNT
+728 NT
-736 LGDALN
+736 LHSIGIGTSA
-742 TIFSVGVGKKGDR
+742 SDR
-755 KNAFEMMQNGD
+755 KNAFEIMQNGD

-776 GKNPAASKAVQQVIG
+776 GKNPAASKAVQQIIG
-791 ALLDIFKPV
+791 ALLDTFKPV

-817 LKAYAAKLAA
+817 IKAYAAKLAA

-859 FNCYAVTPEG
+859 FNGYAVTPEG
-869 NFYTLTMNATT
+869 NLYTLTMNATT

-900 KQPKTDA
+900 KQPKTDT
-907 ALKTTSKT
+907 ALKTKNKT
-915 ITGAINEVNDKTAYV
+915 VTGAINEVNDQTTYV
-930 AFTDVTKLSTNL
+930 AFSDVTKLSALL

-974 ITIGALA
+974 ITIGALT

-1060 QTRGFSYCEYLYMC
+1060 VTRGFSYCEYLYMC

-1119 SNYTNFRRRTNE
+1119 SNYMNFRRRTNE

-1212 APDDVVIMSQLNA
+1212 ASDDVVIMSQLNA
-1225 LALQVSALRQTV
+1225 LVLQVSALRQTV
-1237 SALQTEVNALEG
+1237 SALQTEVNALKG

>member
-40 AERCGCITIER
+40 AERCGCITVER

-100 ERIEVTPIRLGV
+100 ERIEVTPVRPGV

-151 KAQAC
+151 KSRAC
-156 ANIGALRTIPE
+156 ANIGALRTIPD
-167 ASVSTRKIANAAVI
+167 ASVSTRKIANGAVI
-181 EKKIADGAVTK
+181 DKKIADGAVTK
-192 QKLAADIAGIVDSV
+192 QKLANNIAGIVDSV
-206 AKGTADYSLQQ
+206 AKGAADYSLQQ
-217 NSCQAISRNSIAT
+217 NSCQVISRNSIAT

-243 TAIDFTTKT
+243 KAINFTTKT

-262 IGAGALLSIINDNH
+262 IGAGALLSIINDKH

-318 SNPNVGDVD
+318 SNPAVGDMD

-363 GRSTEAFYASHA
+363 GRETEAFYASHA
-375 EGRDSKA
+375 EGRGSKA
-382 IGLIS
+382 TGDVS
-387 HAEGNATTASGNNSH
+387 HAEGLGTYAIGDHTH
-402 AEGKDTIAMAGNSHA
+402 AEGQNTHAVGLNAHA
-417 EGWKSKT
+417 EGLRGWANG
-424 SQDALHSHAEG
+424 QHSHAEG
-435 NNTTA
+435 VDTVTSNTA
-440 NGVASHAEGNNTTA
+440 EHAEGKFNK
-454 NGVASH
+454 
-460 AEGSNCTANKDKSHA
+460 SNK
-475 EGASTIADGE
+475 ADG
-485 SSHAE
+485 
-490 GRLSVAVGNYSHAEG
+490 
-505 NNTKSKGIASHAEG
+505 
-519 DSTIAEMNTC
+519 
-529 HAEGYKTYAKYY
+529 
-541 RTHSEGKITVAIGEG
+541 
-556 SHSEGISLDNI
+556 
-567 ADTDEYKPKS
+567 
-577 IVDMLDTYYAAEIAK
+577 
-592 HSEFK
+592 
-597 SFGAVINNN
+597 SFG
-606 NNHKFY
+606 
-612 KWCKD
+612 
-617 VIKDKWDEYVRII
+617 
-630 QDGGTGTAPEGLVSM
+630 S
-645 AIGYASHV
+645 
-653 EGRDTAANGTGAH
+653 
-666 AEGYRTFADADA
+666 
-678 AHVEGICSFAPGR
+678 
-691 AAHAEGTRT
+691 
-700 TAAGANSH
+700 AG
-708 AEGYHTLTKNSA
+708 
-720 EHAQGMYN
+720 
-728 NSNKGSNT
+728 NT
-736 LGDALN
+736 LHSIGIGTSA
-742 TIFSVGVGKKGDR
+742 SDR
-755 KNAFEMMQNGD
+755 KNASEVMQNGD
-766 AYLLGVGGYD
+766 TYLIGVGGYD

-791 ALLDIFKPV
+791 ALLDTFKPV

-859 FNCYAVTPEG
+859 FNGYAVTPEG

-915 ITGAINEVNDKTAYV
+915 VTGAINEVNDKTAFV

-981 RTGITAI
+981 KTGITAI

-1060 QTRGFSYCEYLYMC
+1060 ATRGFSYCEYLYMC

-1166 NEDDTKALVHPAGGT
+1166 NEDDTKALVHPSGGT

-1225 LALQVSALRQTV
+1225 LVLQVSALRQ
-1237 SALQTEVNALEG
+1237 EVNALKG

>member
-100 ERIEVTPIRLGV
+100 ERIEVTPVRPGV

-151 KAQAC
+151 KSRAC
-156 ANIGALRTIPE
+156 ANIGALRTIPD
-167 ASVSTRKIANAAVI
+167 ASVSTRKIANGAVI
-181 EKKIADGAVTK
+181 DKKIADGAVTK
-192 QKLAADIAGIVDSV
+192 QKLANNIAGIVDSV
-206 AKGTADYSLQQ
+206 AKGAADYSLQQ
-217 NSCQAISRNSIAT
+217 NSCQVISRNSIAT

-243 TAIDFTTKT
+243 KAINFTTKT

-262 IGAGALLSIINDNH
+262 IGAGALLSIINDKH

-318 SNPNVGDVD
+318 SNPAVGDMD

-363 GRSTEAFYASHA
+363 GRETEAFYASHA
-375 EGRDSKA
+375 EGRGSKA
-382 IGLIS
+382 TGDVS
-387 HAEGNATTASGNNSH
+387 HAEGLGTYAIGDHTH
-402 AEGKDTIAMAGNSHA
+402 AEGQNTHAVGLNAHA
-417 EGWKSKT
+417 EGLRGWANG
-424 SQDALHSHAEG
+424 QHSHAEG
-435 NNTTA
+435 VDTVTSNTA
-440 NGVASHAEGNNTTA
+440 EHAEGKFNK
-454 NGVASH
+454 
-460 AEGSNCTANKDKSHA
+460 SNK
-475 EGASTIADGE
+475 ADG
-485 SSHAE
+485 SFGSA
-490 GRLSVAVGNYSHAEG
+490 GNTLHSI
-505 NNTKSKGIASHAEG
+505 GI
-519 DSTIAEMNTC
+519 
-529 HAEGYKTYAKYY
+529 
-541 RTHSEGKITVAIGEG
+541 
-556 SHSEGISLDNI
+556 GIS
-567 ADTDEYKPKS
+567 
-577 IVDMLDTYYAAEIAK
+577 
-592 HSEFK
+592 
-597 SFGAVINNN
+597 
-606 NNHKFY
+606 
-612 KWCKD
+612 
-617 VIKDKWDEYVRII
+617 
-630 QDGGTGTAPEGLVSM
+630 
-645 AIGYASHV
+645 AS
-653 EGRDTAANGTGAH
+653 
-666 AEGYRTFADADA
+666 
-678 AHVEGICSFAPGR
+678 
-691 AAHAEGTRT
+691 
-700 TAAGANSH
+700 
-708 AEGYHTLTKNSA
+708 
-720 EHAQGMYN
+720 
-728 NSNKGSNT
+728 
-736 LGDALN
+736 
-742 TIFSVGVGKKGDR
+742 DR
-755 KNAFEMMQNGD
+755 KNAFEIMQNGD

-776 GKNPAASKAVQQVIG
+776 GKNPAASKAVQQIIG
-791 ALLDIFKPV
+791 ALLDTFKPV

-859 FNCYAVTPEG
+859 FNGYAVTPEG

-915 ITGAINEVNDKTAYV
+915 VTGAINEVNDKTAYV

-1060 QTRGFSYCEYLYMC
+1060 VTRGFSYCEYLYMC

-1106 ITMGCFRKELVEC
+1106 ITMGCFRKELVDC

-1166 NEDDTKALVHPAGGT
+1166 NEDETKALVHPSGGT

-1225 LALQVSALRQTV
+1225 LVLQVSALRQTV
-1237 SALQTEVNALEG
+1237 SELQTEVNALKG

>member
-1 MKYQNFKSDFT
+1 MKYQHYKSDFS
-12 SVHTFC
+12 SVHRFF
-18 RQEGDEKKQIAV
+18 RQDGDTNNQVAV
-30 PEHVRLTFFT
+30 PRHVRLRFFT
-40 AERCGCITIER
+40 EERLNVFVVER
-51 NGVNMTSCSLSE
+51 DGDQMTGCSLSE
-63 DGMTLNARVP
+63 DGMTLTASVP
-73 LSKKSLGTGEL
+73 LSRICLGKGEL
-84 FCEISE
+84 FCEIAE
-90 ITTDAEFPDK
+90 ITPDPDFPEQ

-123 EVSADIVLGVVCPG
+123 EVSADIVFGVVCPG

-151 KAQAC
+151 KSRAC
-156 ANIGALRTIPE
+156 ANIGALRTIPD
-167 ASVSTRKIANAAVI
+167 ASVSTRKIANGAVI

-192 QKLAADIAGIVDSV
+192 QKLAKNIAGIVDSV
-206 AKGTADYSLQQ
+206 AKGAADYSLQQ
-217 NSCQAISRNSIAT
+217 NSCQVISRNSIAT

-243 TAIDFTTKT
+243 KAINFTTKT

-262 IGAGALLSIINDNH
+262 IGAGALLSIINDKH
-276 YDKCSEVAETAAIGA
+276 YDKCSEVAETATIGA

-318 SNPNVGDVD
+318 SNPAVGDMD

-363 GRSTEAFYASHA
+363 GRETEAFYASHA
-375 EGRDSKA
+375 EGRGSKA
-382 IGLIS
+382 TGDIS
-387 HAEGNATTASGNNSH
+387 HAEGLGTYAIGDHTH
-402 AEGKDTIAMAGNSHA
+402 AEGQNTHAVGLNAHA
-417 EGWKSKT
+417 EGLRGWANG
-424 SQDALHSHAEG
+424 QHSHAEG
-435 NNTTA
+435 VDTVTSNTA
-440 NGVASHAEGNNTTA
+440 EHAEGKFNK
-454 NGVASH
+454 
-460 AEGSNCTANKDKSHA
+460 SNK
-475 EGASTIADGE
+475 ADG
-485 SSHAE
+485 
-490 GRLSVAVGNYSHAEG
+490 
-505 NNTKSKGIASHAEG
+505 
-519 DSTIAEMNTC
+519 
-529 HAEGYKTYAKYY
+529 
-541 RTHSEGKITVAIGEG
+541 
-556 SHSEGISLDNI
+556 
-567 ADTDEYKPKS
+567 
-577 IVDMLDTYYAAEIAK
+577 
-592 HSEFK
+592 
-597 SFGAVINNN
+597 SFGSS
-606 NNHKFY
+606 
-612 KWCKD
+612 
-617 VIKDKWDEYVRII
+617 
-630 QDGGTGTAPEGLVSM
+630 G
-645 AIGYASHV
+645 
-653 EGRDTAANGTGAH
+653 
-666 AEGYRTFADADA
+666 
-678 AHVEGICSFAPGR
+678 
-691 AAHAEGTRT
+691 
-700 TAAGANSH
+700 
-708 AEGYHTLTKNSA
+708 
-720 EHAQGMYN
+720 
-728 NSNKGSNT
+728 NT
-736 LGDALN
+736 LHSIGIGTSA
-742 TIFSVGVGKKGDR
+742 SDR
-755 KNAFEMMQNGD
+755 KNASEVMQNGD
-766 AYLLGVGGYD
+766 VYLLGVGGYD
-776 GKNPAASKAVQQVIG
+776 GKNPAASKAVQQIIG
-791 ALLDIFKPV
+791 ALLDTFKPV
-800 QVNDNKS
+800 QINDNKS

-817 LKAYAAKLAA
+817 IKAYAAKLAA

-859 FNCYAVTPEG
+859 FNGYAVTPEG
-869 NFYTLTMNATT
+869 NLYTLTMNATT

-915 ITGAINEVNDKTAYV
+915 VTGAINEVNDKTAYV

-981 RTGITAI
+981 KTGITAI

-1131 YISDKEVTYGFFSDT
+1131 HISDKEVTYGFFSDT

-1225 LALQVSALRQTV
+1225 LVLQVSALRQTV
-1237 SALQTEVNALEG
+1237 SAFQAEVNALKG

>member
-151 KAQAC
+151 KSRAC
-156 ANIGALRTIPE
+156 ANIGALRTIPD
-167 ASVSTRKIANAAVI
+167 ASVSTRKIANGAVI

-192 QKLAADIAGIVDSV
+192 QKLANNIAGIVDSV
-206 AKGTADYSLQQ
+206 AKGAADYSLQQ
-217 NSCQAISRNSIAT
+217 NSCQVISRNSIAT

-243 TAIDFTTKT
+243 KAINFTTKT
-252 ITLEKALTAS
+252 ITLEKALTAG
-262 IGAGALLSIINDNH
+262 IGAGALLSIINDKH

-318 SNPNVGDVD
+318 SNPAVGDMD

-363 GRSTEAFYASHA
+363 GRETEAFYASHA
-375 EGRDSKA
+375 EGRSSKA
-382 IGLIS
+382 TGDVS
-387 HAEGNATTASGNNSH
+387 HAEGLGTYAIGDHTH
-402 AEGKDTIAMAGNSHA
+402 AEGQNTHAVGLNAHA
-417 EGWKSKT
+417 EGLRGWANG
-424 SQDALHSHAEG
+424 QHSHAEG
-435 NNTTA
+435 VDTVTSNTA
-440 NGVASHAEGNNTTA
+440 EHAEGKFNK
-454 NGVASH
+454 
-460 AEGSNCTANKDKSHA
+460 SNK
-475 EGASTIADGE
+475 ADG
-485 SSHAE
+485 
-490 GRLSVAVGNYSHAEG
+490 
-505 NNTKSKGIASHAEG
+505 
-519 DSTIAEMNTC
+519 
-529 HAEGYKTYAKYY
+529 
-541 RTHSEGKITVAIGEG
+541 
-556 SHSEGISLDNI
+556 
-567 ADTDEYKPKS
+567 
-577 IVDMLDTYYAAEIAK
+577 
-592 HSEFK
+592 
-597 SFGAVINNN
+597 SFG
-606 NNHKFY
+606 
-612 KWCKD
+612 
-617 VIKDKWDEYVRII
+617 
-630 QDGGTGTAPEGLVSM
+630 S
-645 AIGYASHV
+645 
-653 EGRDTAANGTGAH
+653 
-666 AEGYRTFADADA
+666 
-678 AHVEGICSFAPGR
+678 
-691 AAHAEGTRT
+691 
-700 TAAGANSH
+700 AG
-708 AEGYHTLTKNSA
+708 
-720 EHAQGMYN
+720 
-728 NSNKGSNT
+728 NT
-736 LGDALN
+736 LHSIGIGTSA
-742 TIFSVGVGKKGDR
+742 SDR
-755 KNAFEMMQNGD
+755 KNAVEVMQNGD

-791 ALLDIFKPV
+791 ALLDTFKPV

-859 FNCYAVTPEG
+859 FNGYAVTPEG

-892 VTDALSTN
+892 VTDALSIN

-915 ITGAINEVNDKTAYV
+915 VTGAINEVNDKTAYV

-1166 NEDDTKALVHPAGGT
+1166 NEDDTKALVHPSGGT

-1225 LALQVSALRQTV
+1225 LVLQVSALRQ
-1237 SALQTEVNALEG
+1237 EVNALKG

>member
-100 ERIEVTPIRLGV
+100 ERIEVTPVRPGV

-151 KAQAC
+151 KSRAC
-156 ANIGALRTIPE
+156 ANIGALRTIPD
-167 ASVSTRKIANAAVI
+167 ASVSTRKIANGAVI
-181 EKKIADGAVTK
+181 DKKIADGAVTK
-192 QKLAADIAGIVDSV
+192 QKLANNIAGIVDSV
-206 AKGTADYSLQQ
+206 AKGAADYSLQQ
-217 NSCQAISRNSIAT
+217 NSCQVISRNSIAT

-243 TAIDFTTKT
+243 KAINFTTKT

-262 IGAGALLSIINDNH
+262 IGAGALLSIINDKH

-305 EDTGDDAKTIMVY
+305 EDAGDDAKTIMVY
-318 SNPNVGDVD
+318 SNPAVGDMD

-363 GRSTEAFYASHA
+363 GRETEAFYASHA
-375 EGRDSKA
+375 EGRGSKA
-382 IGLIS
+382 TGDVS
-387 HAEGNATTASGNNSH
+387 HAEGVDTVTSNTAEH
-402 AEGKDTIAMAGNSHA
+402 AEGKFNKSNKADGSFGSAGN
-417 EGWKSKT
+417 T
-424 SQDALHSHAEG
+424 LHSIG
-435 NNTTA
+435 IGTS
-440 NGVASHAEGNNTTA
+440 AS
-454 NGVASH
+454 
-460 AEGSNCTANKDKSHA
+460 
-475 EGASTIADGE
+475 
-485 SSHAE
+485 
-490 GRLSVAVGNYSHAEG
+490 
-505 NNTKSKGIASHAEG
+505 
-519 DSTIAEMNTC
+519 
-529 HAEGYKTYAKYY
+529 
-541 RTHSEGKITVAIGEG
+541 
-556 SHSEGISLDNI
+556 
-567 ADTDEYKPKS
+567 
-577 IVDMLDTYYAAEIAK
+577 
-592 HSEFK
+592 
-597 SFGAVINNN
+597 
-606 NNHKFY
+606 
-612 KWCKD
+612 
-617 VIKDKWDEYVRII
+617 
-630 QDGGTGTAPEGLVSM
+630 
-645 AIGYASHV
+645 
-653 EGRDTAANGTGAH
+653 
-666 AEGYRTFADADA
+666 
-678 AHVEGICSFAPGR
+678 
-691 AAHAEGTRT
+691 
-700 TAAGANSH
+700 
-708 AEGYHTLTKNSA
+708 
-720 EHAQGMYN
+720 
-728 NSNKGSNT
+728 
-736 LGDALN
+736 
-742 TIFSVGVGKKGDR
+742 DR
-755 KNAFEMMQNGD
+755 KNAVEVMQNGD
-766 AYLLGVGGYD
+766 TYLLGVGGYD
-776 GKNPAASKAVQQVIG
+776 GKNPAASKTVQQVIG
-791 ALLDIFKPV
+791 ALLDTFKPV

-817 LKAYAAKLAA
+817 LKAYAAKLTA

-850 GYNPNAASS
+850 GYNPNAASF
-859 FNCYAVTPEG
+859 FNGYAVTPEG

-915 ITGAINEVNDKTAYV
+915 VTGAINEVNDKTAYV

-1060 QTRGFSYCEYLYMC
+1060 LTRGFSYCEYLYMC

-1106 ITMGCFRKELVEC
+1106 ITMGCFRKELVDC

-1166 NEDDTKALVHPAGGT
+1166 NEDDTKALVHPSGGT

-1225 LALQVSALRQTV
+1225 LVLQISALRQTV
-1237 SALQTEVNALEG
+1237 SELQTEVNALKG

>member
-100 ERIEVTPIRLGV
+100 ERIEVTPVRPGV

-151 KAQAC
+151 KSRAC
-156 ANIGALRTIPE
+156 ANIGALRTIPD
-167 ASVSTRKIANAAVI
+167 ASVSTRKIANGAVI
-181 EKKIADGAVTK
+181 DKKIADGAVTK
-192 QKLAADIAGIVDSV
+192 QKLANNIAGIVDSV
-206 AKGTADYSLQQ
+206 AKGAADYSLQQ
-217 NSCQAISRNSIAT
+217 NSCQVISRNSIAT

-243 TAIDFTTKT
+243 KAINFTTKT

-262 IGAGALLSIINDNH
+262 IGAGALLSIINDKH

-305 EDTGDDAKTIMVY
+305 EDAGDDAKTIMVY
-318 SNPNVGDVD
+318 SNPAVGDMD

-363 GRSTEAFYASHA
+363 GRETEAFYASHA
-375 EGRDSKA
+375 EGRGSKA
-382 IGLIS
+382 TGDVSHSEGLGTYAIGDHT
-387 HAEGNATTASGNNSH
+387 HAEGQNTHAVGLNAH
-402 AEGKDTIAMAGNSHA
+402 AEGLR
-417 EGWKSKT
+417 GWANG
-424 SQDALHSHAEG
+424 QHSHAEG
-435 NNTTA
+435 VDTVTSNTA
-440 NGVASHAEGNNTTA
+440 EHAEGKFNK
-454 NGVASH
+454 
-460 AEGSNCTANKDKSHA
+460 SNK
-475 EGASTIADGE
+475 ADG
-485 SSHAE
+485 
-490 GRLSVAVGNYSHAEG
+490 
-505 NNTKSKGIASHAEG
+505 
-519 DSTIAEMNTC
+519 
-529 HAEGYKTYAKYY
+529 
-541 RTHSEGKITVAIGEG
+541 
-556 SHSEGISLDNI
+556 
-567 ADTDEYKPKS
+567 
-577 IVDMLDTYYAAEIAK
+577 
-592 HSEFK
+592 
-597 SFGAVINNN
+597 SFG
-606 NNHKFY
+606 
-612 KWCKD
+612 
-617 VIKDKWDEYVRII
+617 
-630 QDGGTGTAPEGLVSM
+630 S
-645 AIGYASHV
+645 
-653 EGRDTAANGTGAH
+653 
-666 AEGYRTFADADA
+666 
-678 AHVEGICSFAPGR
+678 
-691 AAHAEGTRT
+691 
-700 TAAGANSH
+700 AG
-708 AEGYHTLTKNSA
+708 
-720 EHAQGMYN
+720 
-728 NSNKGSNT
+728 NT
-736 LGDALN
+736 LHSIGIGTSA
-742 TIFSVGVGKKGDR
+742 SDR
-755 KNAFEMMQNGD
+755 KNAFEIMQNGD
-766 AYLLGVGGYD
+766 VYLLGVGGYD

-859 FNCYAVTPEG
+859 FNGYAVTPEG

-1060 QTRGFSYCEYLYMC
+1060 VTRGFSYCEYLYMC

-1106 ITMGCFRKELVEC
+1106 ITMGCFRKELIEC

-1225 LALQVSALRQTV
+1225 LVLQVSALRQTV
-1237 SALQTEVNALEG
+1237 TELQTEVNALKG

>member
-1 MKYQNFKSDFT
+1 MKYQNFKSDFS
-12 SVHTFC
+12 SVHQFF
-18 RQEGDEKKQIAV
+18 RKDGDTNNQVAV
-30 PEHVRLTFFT
+30 PGHVRLRFFT
-40 AERCGCITIER
+40 EERLNVFVAERDGDQMI
-51 NGVNMTSCSLSE
+51 GCSLSE
-63 DGMTLNARVP
+63 DGMTLTASVP
-73 LSKKSLGTGEL
+73 LSRICLGKGEL
-84 FCEISE
+84 FCEIAE
-90 ITTDAEFPDK
+90 ITPDPDFPEQ

-151 KAQAC
+151 KSRAC
-156 ANIGALRTIPE
+156 ANIGALRTIPD
-167 ASVSTRKIANAAVI
+167 ASVSTRKIANGAVI
-181 EKKIADGAVTK
+181 DKKIADGAVTK
-192 QKLAADIAGIVDSV
+192 QKLANNIAGIVDSV
-206 AKGTADYSLQQ
+206 AKGAADYSLQQ
-217 NSCQAISRNSIAT
+217 NSCQVISRNSIAT

-243 TAIDFTTKT
+243 KAINFTTKT

-262 IGAGALLSIINDNH
+262 IGAGALLSIINDKH

-318 SNPNVGDVD
+318 SNPAVGDMD

-363 GRSTEAFYASHA
+363 GRETEAFYASHA
-375 EGRDSKA
+375 EGRGSKA
-382 IGLIS
+382 TGDVS
-387 HAEGNATTASGNNSH
+387 HAEGLGTYAIGDHTH
-402 AEGKDTIAMAGNSHA
+402 AEGQNTHAVGLNAHA
-417 EGWKSKT
+417 EGLRGWANG
-424 SQDALHSHAEG
+424 QHSHAEG
-435 NNTTA
+435 VDTVTSNTA
-440 NGVASHAEGNNTTA
+440 EHAEGKFNK
-454 NGVASH
+454 
-460 AEGSNCTANKDKSHA
+460 SNK
-475 EGASTIADGE
+475 ADG
-485 SSHAE
+485 
-490 GRLSVAVGNYSHAEG
+490 
-505 NNTKSKGIASHAEG
+505 
-519 DSTIAEMNTC
+519 
-529 HAEGYKTYAKYY
+529 
-541 RTHSEGKITVAIGEG
+541 
-556 SHSEGISLDNI
+556 
-567 ADTDEYKPKS
+567 
-577 IVDMLDTYYAAEIAK
+577 
-592 HSEFK
+592 
-597 SFGAVINNN
+597 SFG
-606 NNHKFY
+606 
-612 KWCKD
+612 
-617 VIKDKWDEYVRII
+617 
-630 QDGGTGTAPEGLVSM
+630 S
-645 AIGYASHV
+645 
-653 EGRDTAANGTGAH
+653 
-666 AEGYRTFADADA
+666 
-678 AHVEGICSFAPGR
+678 
-691 AAHAEGTRT
+691 
-700 TAAGANSH
+700 AG
-708 AEGYHTLTKNSA
+708 
-720 EHAQGMYN
+720 
-728 NSNKGSNT
+728 NT
-736 LGDALN
+736 LHSIGIGTSA
-742 TIFSVGVGKKGDR
+742 SDR
-755 KNAFEMMQNGD
+755 KNAFEIMQNGD

-776 GKNPAASKAVQQVIG
+776 GKNPAASKAVQQIIG
-791 ALLDIFKPV
+791 ALLDTFKPV

-859 FNCYAVTPEG
+859 FNGYAVTPEG
-869 NFYTLTMNATT
+869 NLYTLTMNATT

-915 ITGAINEVNDKTAYV
+915 VTGAINEVNDKTAYV

-942 GKRLIYKGGNVT
+942 GKRLVYKGGNVT

-959 TINSNIYEIDFNGAT
+959 TINSNIYEIDFNGAA

-1106 ITMGCFRKELVEC
+1106 ITMGCFRKELIEC

-1225 LALQVSALRQTV
+1225 LVLQVSALRQTV
-1237 SALQTEVNALEG
+1237 SALQAEVNALKG

>member
-84 FCEISE
+84 FCEIAE
-90 ITTDAEFPDK
+90 ITPDPDFPEQ

-123 EVSADIVLGVVCPG
+123 EVSADIVFGVVCPG

-151 KAQAC
+151 KSRAC
-156 ANIGALRTIPE
+156 ANIGALRTIPD
-167 ASVSTRKIANAAVI
+167 ASVSTRKIANGAVI

-192 QKLAADIAGIVDSV
+192 QKLANNIAGIVDSV
-206 AKGTADYSLQQ
+206 TKGAADYSLQQ
-217 NSCQAISRNSIAT
+217 NSCQVISRNSIAT

-243 TAIDFTTKT
+243 KAINFTTKT

-262 IGAGALLSIINDNH
+262 IGAGALLSIINDKH

-318 SNPNVGDVD
+318 SNPAVGDMD

-363 GRSTEAFYASHA
+363 GRETEAFYASHA
-375 EGRDSKA
+375 EGRGSKA
-382 IGLIS
+382 TGEVS
-387 HAEGNATTASGNNSH
+387 HAEGLGTYAIGDHTH
-402 AEGKDTIAMAGNSHA
+402 AEGQNTHAVGLNAHA
-417 EGWKSKT
+417 EGLRGWANG
-424 SQDALHSHAEG
+424 QHSHAEG
-435 NNTTA
+435 VDTVTSNTA
-440 NGVASHAEGNNTTA
+440 EHAEGKFNK
-454 NGVASH
+454 
-460 AEGSNCTANKDKSHA
+460 SNK
-475 EGASTIADGE
+475 ADG
-485 SSHAE
+485 
-490 GRLSVAVGNYSHAEG
+490 
-505 NNTKSKGIASHAEG
+505 
-519 DSTIAEMNTC
+519 
-529 HAEGYKTYAKYY
+529 
-541 RTHSEGKITVAIGEG
+541 
-556 SHSEGISLDNI
+556 
-567 ADTDEYKPKS
+567 
-577 IVDMLDTYYAAEIAK
+577 
-592 HSEFK
+592 
-597 SFGAVINNN
+597 SFG
-606 NNHKFY
+606 
-612 KWCKD
+612 
-617 VIKDKWDEYVRII
+617 
-630 QDGGTGTAPEGLVSM
+630 S
-645 AIGYASHV
+645 
-653 EGRDTAANGTGAH
+653 
-666 AEGYRTFADADA
+666 
-678 AHVEGICSFAPGR
+678 
-691 AAHAEGTRT
+691 
-700 TAAGANSH
+700 AG
-708 AEGYHTLTKNSA
+708 
-720 EHAQGMYN
+720 
-728 NSNKGSNT
+728 NT
-736 LGDALN
+736 LHSIGIGTSA
-742 TIFSVGVGKKGDR
+742 SDR
-755 KNAFEMMQNGD
+755 KNAFEVMQNGD

-791 ALLDIFKPV
+791 ALLDTFKPV

-859 FNCYAVTPEG
+859 FNGYAVTPEG
-869 NFYTLTMNATT
+869 NLYTLTMNAAT

-915 ITGAINEVNDKTAYV
+915 VTGAINEVNDKTAHV

-981 RTGITAI
+981 KTGITAI

-1060 QTRGFSYCEYLYMC
+1060 LTRGFSYCEYLYMC

-1106 ITMGCFRKELVEC
+1106 ITMGCFRKELIEC

-1166 NEDDTKALVHPAGGT
+1166 NEDDTKALVHPSGGT

-1225 LALQVSALRQTV
+1225 LVLQVSALRQTV
-1237 SALQTEVNALEG
+1237 SALQAEVNALKG